1 MSKESY
7 KKFLK
12 SVTLPHAKLGTIRKE
27 SDEATN
33 LYNKYR
39 NYLPMIYQ
47 GPTNRT
53 ERYTIY
59 DGMQQDPII
68 NWSLDILTDF
78 ITQSDNDLPFHIKYS
93 DNEDLP
99 ESQTSILE
107 QALKN
112 WCDEN
117 EWKKRIYN
125 TVRDILVYGD
135 VVFIRDPETFEL
147 QKVNI
152 YDVLGVVAD
161 ELKNPTHYIIRNV
174 ELNVPLKVATQSKD
188 DVTTQNMLNTLNTNF
203 SAGSYLQGSK
213 NLSNDPTNDQ
223 TTLPVD
229 AKHIMH
235 ISLNVDNMFLYPFGL
250 STLEKVYKVY
260 IQKMLLQDCV
270 LLYRIKNAT
279 EKLVF
284 NIPVGNIPK
293 YKRKQYMEKIRNE
306 MYQRRMP
313 SKDSDGV
320 FNTID
325 VAYNSIPLCEDF
337 YLPVDGDGIQ
347 PKIEKLQ
354 GGQCLSL
361 DTKIKLLDGRDLT
374 LSEIINEYNNGKKL
388 WVYSCNPETGEIAPG
403 EITWAGVT
411 RKNTEVM
418 KLTLD
423 NGEEIICT
431 PDHKFPTLDKG
442 TLHANEIN
450 VGQSLIPL
458 YIRDKELKN
467 NYGTKYQ
474 QFFDPYHKEWL
485 FTHRVVAK
493 YTNEEFIYDRNNNIG
508 RKVIHHKDFNRFNN
522 NLDNLVW
529 MDAKDHWMYHS
540 LLSKGNTEILKEWR
554 KNVSDELLREIYL
567 KQGESLRK
575 YYNSLNGIEKENHIK
590 KCKNN
595 FMKGTLKVQNL
606 IKNDKEWYNM
616 RYHDWSNRLL
626 EKFTEERGNK
636 ISQGL
641 KENWSKNHNILYEK
655 IYKNQK
661 VKYSKKLLN
670 ILINIVKEANNKT
683 IGNIVTLCID
693 SISFMDEYK
702 YCNKDTKSPNFNVN
716 NITKNVLRKI
726 IKNHNYKNWKDF
738 INKISNYNH
747 KVVKIEYLP
756 YKIDTGT
763 ITVDGLEL
771 IHGYHT
777 FALSSGVFTFNSLG
791 EIKDLTLWENDLIRG
806 MQVPASWVPNGVN
819 GDENSRN
826 VSTNLANTY
835 VQELRFYNYCKRLQN
850 IMIKPFDEEF
860 KKYLSD
866 KGFLTGNTSFD
877 LVFNDPTSIVDL
889 TKAEIEAN
897 NLNTFSTAA
906 GLPYI
911 SKQFALKKYLKLTE
925 DEFNENKRLLI
936 LEQQDRFKSMDVKLP
951 TEDSLQIPGL
961 RSVDIDDIPMSY
973 TEQLQ
978 GMNDMSGGMGGMP
991 MGGDMSGGEMGGDM
1005 SGGMGAMGGADM
1017 SGGMGG
1023 ADMGAVGMTGG
1034 EM

>member
-59 DGMQQDPII
+59 DGMQQDPTI

-78 ITQSDNDLPFHIKYS
+78 ITQSDDDLPFHIKYS

-135 VVFIRDPETFEL
+135 VVFVRDPETFEL

-347 PKIEKLQ
+347 PKIEKLAA
-354 GGQCLSL
+354 GQ
-361 DTKIKLLDGRDLT
+361 
-374 LSEIINEYNNGKKL
+374 N
-388 WVYSCNPETGEIAPG
+388 
-403 EITWAGVT
+403 
-411 RKNTEVM
+411 
-418 KLTLD
+418 
-423 NGEEIICT
+423 
-431 PDHKFPTLDKG
+431 
-442 TLHANEIN
+442 
-450 VGQSLIPL
+450 
-458 YIRDKELKN
+458 
-467 NYGTKYQ
+467 
-474 QFFDPYHKEWL
+474 
-485 FTHRVVAK
+485 
-493 YTNEEFIYDRNNNIG
+493 
-508 RKVIHHKDFNRFNN
+508 
-522 NLDNLVW
+522 
-529 MDAKDHWMYHS
+529 
-540 LLSKGNTEILKEWR
+540 
-554 KNVSDELLREIYL
+554 
-567 KQGESLRK
+567 
-575 YYNSLNGIEKENHIK
+575 
-590 KCKNN
+590 
-595 FMKGTLKVQNL
+595 
-606 IKNDKEWYNM
+606 
-616 RYHDWSNRLL
+616 
-626 EKFTEERGNK
+626 
-636 ISQGL
+636 
-641 KENWSKNHNILYEK
+641 
-655 IYKNQK
+655 
-661 VKYSKKLLN
+661 
-670 ILINIVKEANNKT
+670 
-683 IGNIVTLCID
+683 
-693 SISFMDEYK
+693 
-702 YCNKDTKSPNFNVN
+702 
-716 NITKNVLRKI
+716 
-726 IKNHNYKNWKDF
+726 
-738 INKISNYNH
+738 
-747 KVVKIEYLP
+747 
-756 YKIDTGT
+756 
-763 ITVDGLEL
+763 
-771 IHGYHT
+771 
-777 FALSSGVFTFNSLG
+777 LG

-877 LVFNDPTSIVDL
+877 LAFNDPTSIVDL

-978 GMNDMSGGMGGMP
+978 GMNDMTGGMGGMP

-1005 SGGMGAMGGADM
+1005 SGGMDAMGGADM

-1023 ADMGAVGMTGG
+1023 ADMGAGGMTGG

>member
-59 DGMQQDPII
+59 DGMQQDPTI

-78 ITQSDNDLPFHIKYS
+78 ITQSDDDLPFHIKYS

-347 PKIEKLQ
+347 PKIEKLAA
-354 GGQCLSL
+354 GQ
-361 DTKIKLLDGRDLT
+361 
-374 LSEIINEYNNGKKL
+374 N
-388 WVYSCNPETGEIAPG
+388 
-403 EITWAGVT
+403 
-411 RKNTEVM
+411 
-418 KLTLD
+418 
-423 NGEEIICT
+423 
-431 PDHKFPTLDKG
+431 
-442 TLHANEIN
+442 
-450 VGQSLIPL
+450 
-458 YIRDKELKN
+458 
-467 NYGTKYQ
+467 
-474 QFFDPYHKEWL
+474 
-485 FTHRVVAK
+485 
-493 YTNEEFIYDRNNNIG
+493 
-508 RKVIHHKDFNRFNN
+508 
-522 NLDNLVW
+522 
-529 MDAKDHWMYHS
+529 
-540 LLSKGNTEILKEWR
+540 
-554 KNVSDELLREIYL
+554 
-567 KQGESLRK
+567 
-575 YYNSLNGIEKENHIK
+575 
-590 KCKNN
+590 
-595 FMKGTLKVQNL
+595 
-606 IKNDKEWYNM
+606 
-616 RYHDWSNRLL
+616 
-626 EKFTEERGNK
+626 
-636 ISQGL
+636 
-641 KENWSKNHNILYEK
+641 
-655 IYKNQK
+655 
-661 VKYSKKLLN
+661 
-670 ILINIVKEANNKT
+670 
-683 IGNIVTLCID
+683 
-693 SISFMDEYK
+693 
-702 YCNKDTKSPNFNVN
+702 
-716 NITKNVLRKI
+716 
-726 IKNHNYKNWKDF
+726 
-738 INKISNYNH
+738 
-747 KVVKIEYLP
+747 
-756 YKIDTGT
+756 
-763 ITVDGLEL
+763 
-771 IHGYHT
+771 
-777 FALSSGVFTFNSLG
+777 LG

-877 LVFNDPTSIVDL
+877 LAFNDPTSIVDL

-978 GMNDMSGGMGGMP
+978 GMNDMTGGMGGMP

-1017 SGGMGG
+1017 SGAMGG
-1023 ADMGAVGMTGG
+1023 ADMGAGGMTGG

>member
-33 LYNKYR
+33 LYNKYK

-59 DGMQQDPII
+59 DGMQQDPTIA
-68 NWSLDILTDF
+68 WSLDILTDF
-78 ITQSDNDLPFHIKYS
+78 ITQSDDDLPFHIKYS
-93 DNEDLP
+93 DNEELP
-99 ESQTSILE
+99 ETQTSVLE

-112 WCDEN
+112 WCDDN

-135 VVFIRDPETFEL
+135 AVFIRDPETFEL

-174 ELNVPLKVATQSKD
+174 ELNVPMKVASQSKD
-188 DVTTQNMLNTLNTNF
+188 DVSTQNMLNTINTNF

-325 VAYNSIPLCEDF
+325 VAYNSIPMCEDF
-337 YLPVDGDGIQ
+337 YLPVDGDGTQ

-354 GGQCLSL
+354 AGQ
-361 DTKIKLLDGRDLT
+361 
-374 LSEIINEYNNGKKL
+374 N
-388 WVYSCNPETGEIAPG
+388 
-403 EITWAGVT
+403 
-411 RKNTEVM
+411 
-418 KLTLD
+418 
-423 NGEEIICT
+423 
-431 PDHKFPTLDKG
+431 
-442 TLHANEIN
+442 
-450 VGQSLIPL
+450 
-458 YIRDKELKN
+458 
-467 NYGTKYQ
+467 
-474 QFFDPYHKEWL
+474 
-485 FTHRVVAK
+485 
-493 YTNEEFIYDRNNNIG
+493 
-508 RKVIHHKDFNRFNN
+508 
-522 NLDNLVW
+522 
-529 MDAKDHWMYHS
+529 
-540 LLSKGNTEILKEWR
+540 
-554 KNVSDELLREIYL
+554 
-567 KQGESLRK
+567 
-575 YYNSLNGIEKENHIK
+575 
-590 KCKNN
+590 
-595 FMKGTLKVQNL
+595 
-606 IKNDKEWYNM
+606 
-616 RYHDWSNRLL
+616 
-626 EKFTEERGNK
+626 
-636 ISQGL
+636 
-641 KENWSKNHNILYEK
+641 
-655 IYKNQK
+655 
-661 VKYSKKLLN
+661 
-670 ILINIVKEANNKT
+670 
-683 IGNIVTLCID
+683 
-693 SISFMDEYK
+693 
-702 YCNKDTKSPNFNVN
+702 
-716 NITKNVLRKI
+716 
-726 IKNHNYKNWKDF
+726 
-738 INKISNYNH
+738 
-747 KVVKIEYLP
+747 
-756 YKIDTGT
+756 
-763 ITVDGLEL
+763 
-771 IHGYHT
+771 
-777 FALSSGVFTFNSLG
+777 LG

-819 GDENSRN
+819 GDDNSRTILTPSNIAN
-826 VSTNLANTY
+826 VY

-866 KGFLTGNTSFD
+866 KGFLTGNTSFE
-877 LVFNDPTSIVDL
+877 LSFNDPVSIIEL
-889 TKAEIEAN
+889 TKSEIEKS
-897 NLNTFSTAA
+897 NLDIFNTAA
-906 GLPYI
+906 SSPYI
-911 SKQFALKKYLKLTE
+911 SKQFALKKYLKLSE

-951 TEDSLQIPGL
+951 TEDSMQIPGL

-991 MGGDMSGGEMGGDM
+991 MGGDM
-1005 SGGMGAMGGADM
+1005 AGADM
-1017 SGGMGG
+1017 SGGMGADLGG
-1023 ADMGAVGMTGG
+1023 ADMGAPGGMGTDMGASGGMTGG

>member
-27 SDEATN
+27 SDESYN
-33 LYNKYR
+33 LYNKYK

-59 DGMQQDPII
+59 DGMQQDPTI
-68 NWSLDILTDF
+68 NWSLDIIADF
-78 ITQSDNDLPFHIKYS
+78 ITQSDDDLPFHIKYS

-117 EWKKRIYN
+117 EWQKRIYN

-188 DVTTQNMLNTLNTNF
+188 DVTTQNMLNTINTNF
-203 SAGSYLQGSK
+203 SAGSYLQGSR
-213 NLSNDPTNDQ
+213 NLSNDPTNEQ

-347 PKIEKLQ
+347 PKIEKLAA
-354 GGQCLSL
+354 GQ
-361 DTKIKLLDGRDLT
+361 
-374 LSEIINEYNNGKKL
+374 N
-388 WVYSCNPETGEIAPG
+388 
-403 EITWAGVT
+403 
-411 RKNTEVM
+411 
-418 KLTLD
+418 
-423 NGEEIICT
+423 
-431 PDHKFPTLDKG
+431 
-442 TLHANEIN
+442 
-450 VGQSLIPL
+450 
-458 YIRDKELKN
+458 
-467 NYGTKYQ
+467 
-474 QFFDPYHKEWL
+474 
-485 FTHRVVAK
+485 
-493 YTNEEFIYDRNNNIG
+493 
-508 RKVIHHKDFNRFNN
+508 
-522 NLDNLVW
+522 
-529 MDAKDHWMYHS
+529 
-540 LLSKGNTEILKEWR
+540 
-554 KNVSDELLREIYL
+554 
-567 KQGESLRK
+567 
-575 YYNSLNGIEKENHIK
+575 
-590 KCKNN
+590 
-595 FMKGTLKVQNL
+595 
-606 IKNDKEWYNM
+606 
-616 RYHDWSNRLL
+616 
-626 EKFTEERGNK
+626 
-636 ISQGL
+636 
-641 KENWSKNHNILYEK
+641 
-655 IYKNQK
+655 
-661 VKYSKKLLN
+661 
-670 ILINIVKEANNKT
+670 
-683 IGNIVTLCID
+683 
-693 SISFMDEYK
+693 
-702 YCNKDTKSPNFNVN
+702 
-716 NITKNVLRKI
+716 
-726 IKNHNYKNWKDF
+726 
-738 INKISNYNH
+738 
-747 KVVKIEYLP
+747 
-756 YKIDTGT
+756 
-763 ITVDGLEL
+763 
-771 IHGYHT
+771 
-777 FALSSGVFTFNSLG
+777 LG

-806 MQVPASWVPNGVN
+806 MEVPQCWVPYGTS
-819 GDENSRN
+819 DDSSSRN
-826 VSTNLANTY
+826 VPTNLANTY

-860 KKYLSD
+860 KRYLSD

-877 LVFNDPTSIVDL
+877 LAFNDPTSIVEL
-889 TKAEIEAN
+889 TKAEIESN

-925 DEFNENKRLLI
+925 DELNENKRLLI
-936 LEQQDRFKSMDVKLP
+936 LEQQERFKSMDVKLP

-978 GMNDMSGGMGGMP
+978 GMNDMTGGMNGMP
-991 MGGDMSGGEMGGDM
+991 MGGDMSGAEMGGDM
-1005 SGGMGAMGGADM
+1005 SDGMGAMGGADM

-1023 ADMGAVGMTGG
+1023 AEMGAAGGMTGG

>member
-33 LYNKYR
+33 LYNKYK

-59 DGMQQDPII
+59 DGMQQDPTIA
-68 NWSLDILTDF
+68 WSLDIITDF
-78 ITQSDNDLPFHIKYS
+78 ITQTDKDLPFYIKYS
-93 DNEDLP
+93 DDENLP

-112 WCDEN
+112 WCDDN

-161 ELKNPTHYIIRNV
+161 ELKNPTHYIIKNV
-174 ELNVPLKVATQSKD
+174 ELNVPMKVASQSKD
-188 DVTTQNMLNTLNTNF
+188 DVSTQNMLNTINTNF

-229 AKHIMH
+229 AKNIMH

-250 STLEKVYKVY
+250 STLEKIYKVY

-325 VAYNSIPLCEDF
+325 VAYNSIPMCEDF
-337 YLPVDGDGIQ
+337 YLPVDGDGTQ
-347 PKIEKLQ
+347 PKIEKLAA
-354 GGQCLSL
+354 GQ
-361 DTKIKLLDGRDLT
+361 
-374 LSEIINEYNNGKKL
+374 N
-388 WVYSCNPETGEIAPG
+388 
-403 EITWAGVT
+403 
-411 RKNTEVM
+411 
-418 KLTLD
+418 
-423 NGEEIICT
+423 
-431 PDHKFPTLDKG
+431 
-442 TLHANEIN
+442 
-450 VGQSLIPL
+450 
-458 YIRDKELKN
+458 
-467 NYGTKYQ
+467 
-474 QFFDPYHKEWL
+474 
-485 FTHRVVAK
+485 
-493 YTNEEFIYDRNNNIG
+493 
-508 RKVIHHKDFNRFNN
+508 
-522 NLDNLVW
+522 
-529 MDAKDHWMYHS
+529 
-540 LLSKGNTEILKEWR
+540 
-554 KNVSDELLREIYL
+554 
-567 KQGESLRK
+567 
-575 YYNSLNGIEKENHIK
+575 
-590 KCKNN
+590 
-595 FMKGTLKVQNL
+595 
-606 IKNDKEWYNM
+606 
-616 RYHDWSNRLL
+616 
-626 EKFTEERGNK
+626 
-636 ISQGL
+636 
-641 KENWSKNHNILYEK
+641 
-655 IYKNQK
+655 
-661 VKYSKKLLN
+661 
-670 ILINIVKEANNKT
+670 
-683 IGNIVTLCID
+683 
-693 SISFMDEYK
+693 
-702 YCNKDTKSPNFNVN
+702 
-716 NITKNVLRKI
+716 
-726 IKNHNYKNWKDF
+726 
-738 INKISNYNH
+738 
-747 KVVKIEYLP
+747 
-756 YKIDTGT
+756 
-763 ITVDGLEL
+763 
-771 IHGYHT
+771 
-777 FALSSGVFTFNSLG
+777 LG

-806 MQVPASWVPNGVN
+806 MQVPASWIPNGVN

-860 KKYLSD
+860 KRYLSD
-866 KGFLTGNTSFD
+866 KGFLTSNTSFE
-877 LVFNDPTSIVDL
+877 LSFNDPTSIIEL
-889 TKAEIEAN
+889 TKTEIENN
-897 NLNTFSTAA
+897 NLQTFNSAISS
-906 GLPYI
+906 PYI

-925 DEFNENKRLLI
+925 DEINENKRLLI

-951 TEDSLQIPGL
+951 TEDTMQIPGL

-991 MGGDMSGGEMGGDM
+991 MGGDMSGADMGA
-1005 SGGMGAMGGADM
+1005 SGGMGAD
-1017 SGGMGG
+1017 MGG
-1023 ADMGAVGMTGG
+1023 ADMGASGGMGADMGASGGMTGG

>member
-33 LYNKYR
+33 LYNKYK

-59 DGMQQDPII
+59 DGMQQDPTIA
-68 NWSLDILTDF
+68 WSLDILTDF
-78 ITQSDNDLPFHIKYS
+78 ITQSDDDLPFHIKYS
-93 DNEDLP
+93 DNEELP
-99 ESQTSILE
+99 ETQTSVLE

-112 WCDEN
+112 WCDDN

-135 VVFIRDPETFEL
+135 AVFIRDPETFEL

-174 ELNVPLKVATQSKD
+174 ELNVPMKVASQSKD
-188 DVTTQNMLNTLNTNF
+188 DVSTQNMLNTINTNF

-229 AKHIMH
+229 AKYIMH

-325 VAYNSIPLCEDF
+325 VAYNSIPMCEDF
-337 YLPVDGDGIQ
+337 YLPVDGDGTQ

-354 GGQCLSL
+354 AGQ
-361 DTKIKLLDGRDLT
+361 
-374 LSEIINEYNNGKKL
+374 N
-388 WVYSCNPETGEIAPG
+388 
-403 EITWAGVT
+403 
-411 RKNTEVM
+411 
-418 KLTLD
+418 
-423 NGEEIICT
+423 
-431 PDHKFPTLDKG
+431 
-442 TLHANEIN
+442 
-450 VGQSLIPL
+450 
-458 YIRDKELKN
+458 
-467 NYGTKYQ
+467 
-474 QFFDPYHKEWL
+474 
-485 FTHRVVAK
+485 
-493 YTNEEFIYDRNNNIG
+493 
-508 RKVIHHKDFNRFNN
+508 
-522 NLDNLVW
+522 
-529 MDAKDHWMYHS
+529 
-540 LLSKGNTEILKEWR
+540 
-554 KNVSDELLREIYL
+554 
-567 KQGESLRK
+567 
-575 YYNSLNGIEKENHIK
+575 
-590 KCKNN
+590 
-595 FMKGTLKVQNL
+595 
-606 IKNDKEWYNM
+606 
-616 RYHDWSNRLL
+616 
-626 EKFTEERGNK
+626 
-636 ISQGL
+636 
-641 KENWSKNHNILYEK
+641 
-655 IYKNQK
+655 
-661 VKYSKKLLN
+661 
-670 ILINIVKEANNKT
+670 
-683 IGNIVTLCID
+683 
-693 SISFMDEYK
+693 
-702 YCNKDTKSPNFNVN
+702 
-716 NITKNVLRKI
+716 
-726 IKNHNYKNWKDF
+726 
-738 INKISNYNH
+738 
-747 KVVKIEYLP
+747 
-756 YKIDTGT
+756 
-763 ITVDGLEL
+763 
-771 IHGYHT
+771 
-777 FALSSGVFTFNSLG
+777 LG

-819 GDENSRN
+819 GDDNSRTILTPSNIAN
-826 VSTNLANTY
+826 VY

-866 KGFLTGNTSFD
+866 KGFLTGNTSFE
-877 LVFNDPTSIVDL
+877 LSFNDPVSIIEL
-889 TKAEIEAN
+889 TKSEIEKS
-897 NLNTFSTAA
+897 NLDIFNTAA
-906 GLPYI
+906 SSPYI
-911 SKQFALKKYLKLTE
+911 SKQFALKKYLKLSE

-951 TEDSLQIPGL
+951 TEDSMQIPGL

-991 MGGDMSGGEMGGDM
+991 MGGDM
-1005 SGGMGAMGGADM
+1005 AGADM
-1017 SGGMGG
+1017 SGGMGADLGGTDMGASGGMG
-1023 ADMGAVGMTGG
+1023 ADMGASGGMTGG

>member
-27 SDEATN
+27 SDESYN
-33 LYNKYR
+33 LYNKYK

-59 DGMQQDPII
+59 DGMQQDPTI
-68 NWSLDILTDF
+68 NWSLDIIADF
-78 ITQSDNDLPFHIKYS
+78 ITQSDDDLPFHIKYS

-117 EWKKRIYN
+117 EWQKRIYN

-188 DVTTQNMLNTLNTNF
+188 DVTTQNMLNTINTNF
-203 SAGSYLQGSK
+203 SAGSYLQGSR

-347 PKIEKLQ
+347 PKIEKLAA
-354 GGQCLSL
+354 GQ
-361 DTKIKLLDGRDLT
+361 
-374 LSEIINEYNNGKKL
+374 N
-388 WVYSCNPETGEIAPG
+388 
-403 EITWAGVT
+403 
-411 RKNTEVM
+411 
-418 KLTLD
+418 
-423 NGEEIICT
+423 
-431 PDHKFPTLDKG
+431 
-442 TLHANEIN
+442 
-450 VGQSLIPL
+450 
-458 YIRDKELKN
+458 
-467 NYGTKYQ
+467 
-474 QFFDPYHKEWL
+474 
-485 FTHRVVAK
+485 
-493 YTNEEFIYDRNNNIG
+493 
-508 RKVIHHKDFNRFNN
+508 
-522 NLDNLVW
+522 
-529 MDAKDHWMYHS
+529 
-540 LLSKGNTEILKEWR
+540 
-554 KNVSDELLREIYL
+554 
-567 KQGESLRK
+567 
-575 YYNSLNGIEKENHIK
+575 
-590 KCKNN
+590 
-595 FMKGTLKVQNL
+595 
-606 IKNDKEWYNM
+606 
-616 RYHDWSNRLL
+616 
-626 EKFTEERGNK
+626 
-636 ISQGL
+636 
-641 KENWSKNHNILYEK
+641 
-655 IYKNQK
+655 
-661 VKYSKKLLN
+661 
-670 ILINIVKEANNKT
+670 
-683 IGNIVTLCID
+683 
-693 SISFMDEYK
+693 
-702 YCNKDTKSPNFNVN
+702 
-716 NITKNVLRKI
+716 
-726 IKNHNYKNWKDF
+726 
-738 INKISNYNH
+738 
-747 KVVKIEYLP
+747 
-756 YKIDTGT
+756 
-763 ITVDGLEL
+763 
-771 IHGYHT
+771 
-777 FALSSGVFTFNSLG
+777 LG

-806 MQVPASWVPNGVN
+806 MEVPQCWVPYGTS
-819 GDENSRN
+819 DDSSSRN
-826 VSTNLANTY
+826 VPTNLANTY

-860 KKYLSD
+860 KRYLSD
-866 KGFLTGNTSFD
+866 KGFLTGNASFD
-877 LVFNDPTSIVDL
+877 LAFNDPTSIVEL
-889 TKAEIEAN
+889 TKAEIESN

-925 DEFNENKRLLI
+925 DELNENKKLLI
-936 LEQQDRFKSMDVKLP
+936 LEQQERFKSMDVKLP

-978 GMNDMSGGMGGMP
+978 GMNDMTGGMNGMP
-991 MGGDMSGGEMGGDM
+991 MGGDMSGAEMGGDM
-1005 SGGMGAMGGADM
+1005 SGGMDAMGGADM

-1023 ADMGAVGMTGG
+1023 AEMGAAGGMTGG

>member
-33 LYNKYR
+33 LYNKYK

-59 DGMQQDPII
+59 DGMQQDPTIA
-68 NWSLDILTDF
+68 WSLDIITDF
-78 ITQSDNDLPFHIKYS
+78 ITQTDKDLPFYIKYS
-93 DNEDLP
+93 DDENLP

-112 WCDEN
+112 WCDDN

-174 ELNVPLKVATQSKD
+174 ELNVPMKVASQSKD
-188 DVTTQNMLNTLNTNF
+188 DVSTQNMLNTINTNF

-229 AKHIMH
+229 AKNIMH

-325 VAYNSIPLCEDF
+325 VAYNSIPMCEDF
-337 YLPVDGDGIQ
+337 YLPVDGDGTQ
-347 PKIEKLQ
+347 PKIEKLAA
-354 GGQCLSL
+354 GQ
-361 DTKIKLLDGRDLT
+361 
-374 LSEIINEYNNGKKL
+374 N
-388 WVYSCNPETGEIAPG
+388 
-403 EITWAGVT
+403 
-411 RKNTEVM
+411 
-418 KLTLD
+418 
-423 NGEEIICT
+423 
-431 PDHKFPTLDKG
+431 
-442 TLHANEIN
+442 
-450 VGQSLIPL
+450 
-458 YIRDKELKN
+458 
-467 NYGTKYQ
+467 
-474 QFFDPYHKEWL
+474 
-485 FTHRVVAK
+485 
-493 YTNEEFIYDRNNNIG
+493 
-508 RKVIHHKDFNRFNN
+508 
-522 NLDNLVW
+522 
-529 MDAKDHWMYHS
+529 
-540 LLSKGNTEILKEWR
+540 
-554 KNVSDELLREIYL
+554 
-567 KQGESLRK
+567 
-575 YYNSLNGIEKENHIK
+575 
-590 KCKNN
+590 
-595 FMKGTLKVQNL
+595 
-606 IKNDKEWYNM
+606 
-616 RYHDWSNRLL
+616 
-626 EKFTEERGNK
+626 
-636 ISQGL
+636 
-641 KENWSKNHNILYEK
+641 
-655 IYKNQK
+655 
-661 VKYSKKLLN
+661 
-670 ILINIVKEANNKT
+670 
-683 IGNIVTLCID
+683 
-693 SISFMDEYK
+693 
-702 YCNKDTKSPNFNVN
+702 
-716 NITKNVLRKI
+716 
-726 IKNHNYKNWKDF
+726 
-738 INKISNYNH
+738 
-747 KVVKIEYLP
+747 
-756 YKIDTGT
+756 
-763 ITVDGLEL
+763 
-771 IHGYHT
+771 
-777 FALSSGVFTFNSLG
+777 LG

-806 MQVPASWVPNGVN
+806 MQVPASWIPNGVN

-860 KKYLSD
+860 KRYLSD
-866 KGFLTGNTSFD
+866 KGFLTSNTSFE
-877 LVFNDPTSIVDL
+877 LSFNDPTSIIEL
-889 TKAEIEAN
+889 TKTEIEN
-897 NLNTFSTAA
+897 NNQTFNSAISS
-906 GLPYI
+906 PYI

-925 DEFNENKRLLI
+925 DEINENKRLLI

-951 TEDSLQIPGL
+951 TEDTMQIPGL

-991 MGGDMSGGEMGGDM
+991 MGGDMAGADM
-1005 SGGMGAMGGADM
+1005 AGGMGADL
-1017 SGGMGG
+1017 GG
-1023 ADMGAVGMTGG
+1023 ADMGASGGMGADMGASGGMTGG

>member
-33 LYNKYR
+33 LYNKYK

-59 DGMQQDPII
+59 DGMQQDPTI
-68 NWSLDILTDF
+68 NWSLDIITDF
-78 ITQSDNDLPFHIKYS
+78 ITQTDKDLPFSIKYS
-93 DNEDLP
+93 DNENLP

-112 WCDEN
+112 WCNDN

-125 TVRDILVYGD
+125 TVRDVLVYGD

-174 ELNVPLKVATQSKD
+174 ELNVPMKVASQSKD
-188 DVTTQNMLNTLNTNF
+188 DVSTQNMLNTINTNF

-229 AKHIMH
+229 AKNIMH

-325 VAYNSIPLCEDF
+325 VAYNSIPMCEDF
-337 YLPVDGDGIQ
+337 YLPVDGDGTQ
-347 PKIEKLQ
+347 PKIEKLAA
-354 GGQCLSL
+354 GQ
-361 DTKIKLLDGRDLT
+361 
-374 LSEIINEYNNGKKL
+374 N
-388 WVYSCNPETGEIAPG
+388 
-403 EITWAGVT
+403 
-411 RKNTEVM
+411 
-418 KLTLD
+418 
-423 NGEEIICT
+423 
-431 PDHKFPTLDKG
+431 
-442 TLHANEIN
+442 
-450 VGQSLIPL
+450 
-458 YIRDKELKN
+458 
-467 NYGTKYQ
+467 
-474 QFFDPYHKEWL
+474 
-485 FTHRVVAK
+485 
-493 YTNEEFIYDRNNNIG
+493 
-508 RKVIHHKDFNRFNN
+508 
-522 NLDNLVW
+522 
-529 MDAKDHWMYHS
+529 
-540 LLSKGNTEILKEWR
+540 
-554 KNVSDELLREIYL
+554 
-567 KQGESLRK
+567 
-575 YYNSLNGIEKENHIK
+575 
-590 KCKNN
+590 
-595 FMKGTLKVQNL
+595 
-606 IKNDKEWYNM
+606 
-616 RYHDWSNRLL
+616 
-626 EKFTEERGNK
+626 
-636 ISQGL
+636 
-641 KENWSKNHNILYEK
+641 
-655 IYKNQK
+655 
-661 VKYSKKLLN
+661 
-670 ILINIVKEANNKT
+670 
-683 IGNIVTLCID
+683 
-693 SISFMDEYK
+693 
-702 YCNKDTKSPNFNVN
+702 
-716 NITKNVLRKI
+716 
-726 IKNHNYKNWKDF
+726 
-738 INKISNYNH
+738 
-747 KVVKIEYLP
+747 
-756 YKIDTGT
+756 
-763 ITVDGLEL
+763 
-771 IHGYHT
+771 
-777 FALSSGVFTFNSLG
+777 LG

-806 MQVPASWVPNGVN
+806 MQVPASWIPNGVN

-866 KGFLTGNTSFD
+866 KGFLTSNTSFE
-877 LVFNDPTSIVDL
+877 LSFNDPTSIIEL
-889 TKAEIEAN
+889 TKTEIENN
-897 NLNTFSTAA
+897 NLQTFNSAISS
-906 GLPYI
+906 PYI

-925 DEFNENKRLLI
+925 DEINENKRLLI
-936 LEQQDRFKSMDVKLP
+936 LEQQDRFKNMDVKLP
-951 TEDSLQIPGL
+951 TEDSMQIPGL
-961 RSVDIDDIPMSY
+961 RSVDIDDVPMSY

-978 GMNDMSGGMGGMP
+978 NMNDMSGGMGGMP
-991 MGGDMSGGEMGGDM
+991 MGGDM
-1005 SGGMGAMGGADM
+1005 AGADM
-1017 SGGMGG
+1017 SGGMGADLGG
-1023 ADMGAVGMTGG
+1023 ADMGASGGMGADMGASGGMTGG

>member
-1 MSKESY
+1 MSNGAY

-12 SVTLPHAKLGTIRKE
+12 SVTLPHAKLGTVRKE

-59 DGMQQDPII
+59 DGMQQDPTI
-68 NWSLDILTDF
+68 NWSLDIITDF
-78 ITQSDNDLPFHIKYS
+78 ITQTDTDLPFHIKYS

-112 WCDEN
+112 WCNEN

-188 DVTTQNMLNTLNTNF
+188 DVTTQNMLNTINTNF

-229 AKHIMH
+229 AKYIMH

-347 PKIEKLQ
+347 PKIEKLA
-354 GGQCLSL
+354 GGQ
-361 DTKIKLLDGRDLT
+361 
-374 LSEIINEYNNGKKL
+374 N
-388 WVYSCNPETGEIAPG
+388 
-403 EITWAGVT
+403 
-411 RKNTEVM
+411 
-418 KLTLD
+418 
-423 NGEEIICT
+423 
-431 PDHKFPTLDKG
+431 
-442 TLHANEIN
+442 
-450 VGQSLIPL
+450 
-458 YIRDKELKN
+458 
-467 NYGTKYQ
+467 
-474 QFFDPYHKEWL
+474 
-485 FTHRVVAK
+485 
-493 YTNEEFIYDRNNNIG
+493 
-508 RKVIHHKDFNRFNN
+508 
-522 NLDNLVW
+522 
-529 MDAKDHWMYHS
+529 
-540 LLSKGNTEILKEWR
+540 
-554 KNVSDELLREIYL
+554 
-567 KQGESLRK
+567 
-575 YYNSLNGIEKENHIK
+575 
-590 KCKNN
+590 
-595 FMKGTLKVQNL
+595 
-606 IKNDKEWYNM
+606 
-616 RYHDWSNRLL
+616 
-626 EKFTEERGNK
+626 
-636 ISQGL
+636 
-641 KENWSKNHNILYEK
+641 
-655 IYKNQK
+655 
-661 VKYSKKLLN
+661 
-670 ILINIVKEANNKT
+670 
-683 IGNIVTLCID
+683 
-693 SISFMDEYK
+693 
-702 YCNKDTKSPNFNVN
+702 
-716 NITKNVLRKI
+716 
-726 IKNHNYKNWKDF
+726 
-738 INKISNYNH
+738 
-747 KVVKIEYLP
+747 
-756 YKIDTGT
+756 
-763 ITVDGLEL
+763 
-771 IHGYHT
+771 
-777 FALSSGVFTFNSLG
+777 LG
-791 EIKDLTLWENDLIRG
+791 EINDLNLWENDLIRG
-806 MQVPASWVPNGVN
+806 MEVPASWVPNGN
-819 GDENSRN
+819 QKDSDSRT
-826 VSTNLANTY
+826 VQTNLANTY

-860 KKYLSD
+860 KRYLSD
-866 KGFLTGNTSFD
+866 KGFLTSNTSFD
-877 LVFNDPTSIVDL
+877 LAFNDPTSIIEL
-889 TKAEIEAN
+889 TKAEIESN
-897 NLNTFSTAA
+897 NLNTFNTAA
-906 GLPYI
+906 GSPYI

-925 DEFNENKRLLI
+925 DEINENKRLLI
-936 LEQQDRFKSMDVKLP
+936 LEQQDKFKSMDIKLP
-951 TEDSLQIPGL
+951 AEDSLQIPGL

-978 GMNDMSGGMGGMP
+978 GMNDMAGGMGGMP

-1005 SGGMGAMGGADM
+1005 SGGMGGMGGADM

-1023 ADMGAVGMTGG
+1023 ADMGAGGMTGG

>member
-59 DGMQQDPII
+59 DGMQQDPTI

-78 ITQSDNDLPFHIKYS
+78 ITQSDDDLPFHIKYS

-135 VVFIRDPETFEL
+135 VVFVRDPETFEL

-223 TTLPVD
+223 TTLLVD

-347 PKIEKLQ
+347 PKIEKLAA
-354 GGQCLSL
+354 GQ
-361 DTKIKLLDGRDLT
+361 
-374 LSEIINEYNNGKKL
+374 N
-388 WVYSCNPETGEIAPG
+388 
-403 EITWAGVT
+403 
-411 RKNTEVM
+411 
-418 KLTLD
+418 
-423 NGEEIICT
+423 
-431 PDHKFPTLDKG
+431 
-442 TLHANEIN
+442 
-450 VGQSLIPL
+450 
-458 YIRDKELKN
+458 
-467 NYGTKYQ
+467 
-474 QFFDPYHKEWL
+474 
-485 FTHRVVAK
+485 
-493 YTNEEFIYDRNNNIG
+493 
-508 RKVIHHKDFNRFNN
+508 
-522 NLDNLVW
+522 
-529 MDAKDHWMYHS
+529 
-540 LLSKGNTEILKEWR
+540 
-554 KNVSDELLREIYL
+554 
-567 KQGESLRK
+567 
-575 YYNSLNGIEKENHIK
+575 
-590 KCKNN
+590 
-595 FMKGTLKVQNL
+595 
-606 IKNDKEWYNM
+606 
-616 RYHDWSNRLL
+616 
-626 EKFTEERGNK
+626 
-636 ISQGL
+636 
-641 KENWSKNHNILYEK
+641 
-655 IYKNQK
+655 
-661 VKYSKKLLN
+661 
-670 ILINIVKEANNKT
+670 
-683 IGNIVTLCID
+683 
-693 SISFMDEYK
+693 
-702 YCNKDTKSPNFNVN
+702 
-716 NITKNVLRKI
+716 
-726 IKNHNYKNWKDF
+726 
-738 INKISNYNH
+738 
-747 KVVKIEYLP
+747 
-756 YKIDTGT
+756 
-763 ITVDGLEL
+763 
-771 IHGYHT
+771 
-777 FALSSGVFTFNSLG
+777 LG

-877 LVFNDPTSIVDL
+877 LAFNDPTSIIDL

-978 GMNDMSGGMGGMP
+978 GMNDMAGGMGGMP

-1023 ADMGAVGMTGG
+1023 ADMGAGGMTGG

>member
-1 MSKESY
+1 
-7 KKFLK
+7 
-12 SVTLPHAKLGTIRKE
+12 
-27 SDEATN
+27 
-33 LYNKYR
+33 
-39 NYLPMIYQ
+39 
-47 GPTNRT
+47 
-53 ERYTIY
+53 
-59 DGMQQDPII
+59 
-68 NWSLDILTDF
+68 
-78 ITQSDNDLPFHIKYS
+78 
-93 DNEDLP
+93 
-99 ESQTSILE
+99 
-107 QALKN
+107 
-112 WCDEN
+112 
-117 EWKKRIYN
+117 
-125 TVRDILVYGD
+125 
-135 VVFIRDPETFEL
+135 
-147 QKVNI
+147 
-152 YDVLGVVAD
+152 
-161 ELKNPTHYIIRNV
+161 
-174 ELNVPLKVATQSKD
+174 
-188 DVTTQNMLNTLNTNF
+188 MLNTINTNF

-347 PKIEKLQ
+347 PKIEKLAA
-354 GGQCLSL
+354 GQ
-361 DTKIKLLDGRDLT
+361 
-374 LSEIINEYNNGKKL
+374 N
-388 WVYSCNPETGEIAPG
+388 
-403 EITWAGVT
+403 
-411 RKNTEVM
+411 
-418 KLTLD
+418 
-423 NGEEIICT
+423 
-431 PDHKFPTLDKG
+431 
-442 TLHANEIN
+442 
-450 VGQSLIPL
+450 
-458 YIRDKELKN
+458 
-467 NYGTKYQ
+467 
-474 QFFDPYHKEWL
+474 
-485 FTHRVVAK
+485 
-493 YTNEEFIYDRNNNIG
+493 
-508 RKVIHHKDFNRFNN
+508 
-522 NLDNLVW
+522 
-529 MDAKDHWMYHS
+529 
-540 LLSKGNTEILKEWR
+540 
-554 KNVSDELLREIYL
+554 
-567 KQGESLRK
+567 
-575 YYNSLNGIEKENHIK
+575 
-590 KCKNN
+590 
-595 FMKGTLKVQNL
+595 
-606 IKNDKEWYNM
+606 
-616 RYHDWSNRLL
+616 
-626 EKFTEERGNK
+626 
-636 ISQGL
+636 
-641 KENWSKNHNILYEK
+641 
-655 IYKNQK
+655 
-661 VKYSKKLLN
+661 
-670 ILINIVKEANNKT
+670 
-683 IGNIVTLCID
+683 
-693 SISFMDEYK
+693 
-702 YCNKDTKSPNFNVN
+702 
-716 NITKNVLRKI
+716 
-726 IKNHNYKNWKDF
+726 
-738 INKISNYNH
+738 
-747 KVVKIEYLP
+747 
-756 YKIDTGT
+756 
-763 ITVDGLEL
+763 
-771 IHGYHT
+771 
-777 FALSSGVFTFNSLG
+777 LG

-877 LVFNDPTSIVDL
+877 LAFNDPTSIVDL

-906 GLPYI
+906 TLPYI

-978 GMNDMSGGMGGMP
+978 GMNDMAGGMGGMP
-991 MGGDMSGGEMGGDM
+991 MGGDM

-1023 ADMGAVGMTGG
+1023 ADMGAGGMTGG

>member
-1 MSKESY
+1 MSKGSY

-27 SDEATN
+27 SEEATN
-33 LYNKYR
+33 LYNKYK

-53 ERYTIY
+53 ERYAIY
-59 DGMQQDPII
+59 DGMQQDPTI
-68 NWSLDILTDF
+68 NWSLDIISDF
-78 ITQSDNDLPFHIKYS
+78 ITQSDEDLPFHIEYD

-112 WCDEN
+112 WCENN

-125 TVRDILVYGD
+125 TVRDVLVYGD
-135 VVFIRDPETFEL
+135 AVFIRDPETFEL

-174 ELNVPLKVATQSKD
+174 DLNVPLKVATASKD
-188 DVTTQNMLNTLNTNF
+188 DVTTQNMLNTINTNF

-229 AKHIMH
+229 AKYIMH

-250 STLEKVYKVY
+250 STLEKIYKVY

-347 PKIEKLQ
+347 PKIEKLAA
-354 GGQCLSL
+354 GQ
-361 DTKIKLLDGRDLT
+361 
-374 LSEIINEYNNGKKL
+374 N
-388 WVYSCNPETGEIAPG
+388 
-403 EITWAGVT
+403 
-411 RKNTEVM
+411 
-418 KLTLD
+418 
-423 NGEEIICT
+423 
-431 PDHKFPTLDKG
+431 
-442 TLHANEIN
+442 
-450 VGQSLIPL
+450 
-458 YIRDKELKN
+458 
-467 NYGTKYQ
+467 
-474 QFFDPYHKEWL
+474 
-485 FTHRVVAK
+485 
-493 YTNEEFIYDRNNNIG
+493 
-508 RKVIHHKDFNRFNN
+508 
-522 NLDNLVW
+522 
-529 MDAKDHWMYHS
+529 
-540 LLSKGNTEILKEWR
+540 
-554 KNVSDELLREIYL
+554 
-567 KQGESLRK
+567 
-575 YYNSLNGIEKENHIK
+575 
-590 KCKNN
+590 
-595 FMKGTLKVQNL
+595 
-606 IKNDKEWYNM
+606 
-616 RYHDWSNRLL
+616 
-626 EKFTEERGNK
+626 
-636 ISQGL
+636 
-641 KENWSKNHNILYEK
+641 
-655 IYKNQK
+655 
-661 VKYSKKLLN
+661 
-670 ILINIVKEANNKT
+670 
-683 IGNIVTLCID
+683 
-693 SISFMDEYK
+693 
-702 YCNKDTKSPNFNVN
+702 
-716 NITKNVLRKI
+716 
-726 IKNHNYKNWKDF
+726 
-738 INKISNYNH
+738 
-747 KVVKIEYLP
+747 
-756 YKIDTGT
+756 
-763 ITVDGLEL
+763 
-771 IHGYHT
+771 
-777 FALSSGVFTFNSLG
+777 LG

-806 MQVPASWVPNGVN
+806 MQVPQCWVPYGTS
-819 GDENSRN
+819 DDSNSRN
-826 VSTNLANTY
+826 VPTNLANTY

-850 IMIKPFDEEF
+850 IMIKPFDDEF

-866 KGFLTGNTSFD
+866 KGFLTGNTSFH
-877 LVFNDPTSIVDL
+877 LALNDPSSIIEL
-889 TKAEIEAN
+889 TKAEIETN

-936 LEQQDRFKSMDVKLP
+936 LEQQERFKAMDVKLP
-951 TEDSLQIPGL
+951 AEDSLQIPGL
-961 RSVDIDDIPMSY
+961 RSVNIDDIPMSY
-973 TEQLQ
+973 TEQLTNMNDMSGSMG
-978 GMNDMSGGMGGMP
+978 GMPAGGDMSGGMSGDMSGGMGA
-991 MGGDMSGGEMGGDM
+991 SMGGDM
-1005 SGGMGAMGGADM
+1005 SGGMG
-1017 SGGMGG
+1017 S
-1023 ADMGAVGMTGG
+1023 ADMGAAGGMTGG

>member
-27 SDEATN
+27 SDEAAN
-33 LYNKYR
+33 LYNKYK

-59 DGMQQDPII
+59 DGMQQDPTIA
-68 NWSLDILTDF
+68 WSLDILTDF
-78 ITQSDNDLPFHIKYS
+78 ITQSDDDLPFHIKYS
-93 DNEDLP
+93 DNEELP
-99 ESQTSILE
+99 ETQTSVLE

-112 WCDEN
+112 WCDDN

-135 VVFIRDPETFEL
+135 AVFIRDPETFEL

-174 ELNVPLKVATQSKD
+174 ELNVPMKVASQSKD
-188 DVTTQNMLNTLNTNF
+188 DVSTQNMLNTINTNF

-229 AKHIMH
+229 AKYIMH

-325 VAYNSIPLCEDF
+325 VAYNSIPMCEDF

-347 PKIEKLQ
+347 PKIEKLAA
-354 GGQCLSL
+354 GQ
-361 DTKIKLLDGRDLT
+361 
-374 LSEIINEYNNGKKL
+374 N
-388 WVYSCNPETGEIAPG
+388 
-403 EITWAGVT
+403 
-411 RKNTEVM
+411 
-418 KLTLD
+418 
-423 NGEEIICT
+423 
-431 PDHKFPTLDKG
+431 
-442 TLHANEIN
+442 
-450 VGQSLIPL
+450 
-458 YIRDKELKN
+458 
-467 NYGTKYQ
+467 
-474 QFFDPYHKEWL
+474 
-485 FTHRVVAK
+485 
-493 YTNEEFIYDRNNNIG
+493 
-508 RKVIHHKDFNRFNN
+508 
-522 NLDNLVW
+522 
-529 MDAKDHWMYHS
+529 
-540 LLSKGNTEILKEWR
+540 
-554 KNVSDELLREIYL
+554 
-567 KQGESLRK
+567 
-575 YYNSLNGIEKENHIK
+575 
-590 KCKNN
+590 
-595 FMKGTLKVQNL
+595 
-606 IKNDKEWYNM
+606 
-616 RYHDWSNRLL
+616 
-626 EKFTEERGNK
+626 
-636 ISQGL
+636 
-641 KENWSKNHNILYEK
+641 
-655 IYKNQK
+655 
-661 VKYSKKLLN
+661 
-670 ILINIVKEANNKT
+670 
-683 IGNIVTLCID
+683 
-693 SISFMDEYK
+693 
-702 YCNKDTKSPNFNVN
+702 
-716 NITKNVLRKI
+716 
-726 IKNHNYKNWKDF
+726 
-738 INKISNYNH
+738 
-747 KVVKIEYLP
+747 
-756 YKIDTGT
+756 
-763 ITVDGLEL
+763 
-771 IHGYHT
+771 
-777 FALSSGVFTFNSLG
+777 LG

-819 GDENSRN
+819 GDDNSRTILTPSNIAN
-826 VSTNLANTY
+826 VY

-866 KGFLTGNTSFD
+866 KGFLTGNTSFE
-877 LVFNDPTSIVDL
+877 LSFNDPVSIVEL
-889 TKAEIEAN
+889 TKSEIEKS
-897 NLNTFSTAA
+897 NLDIFNTAA
-906 GLPYI
+906 GSPYI
-911 SKQFALKKYLKLTE
+911 SKQFALKKYLKLSE

-951 TEDSLQIPGL
+951 TEDSMQIPGL

-978 GMNDMSGGMGGMP
+978 NMNDMSGGMSGMP
-991 MGGDMSGGEMGGDM
+991 MGGDM
-1005 SGGMGAMGGADM
+1005 AGADM
-1017 SGGMGG
+1017 SGGMGADLGG
-1023 ADMGAVGMTGG
+1023 ADMGASGGMGADMGASGGMTGG

>member
-47 GPTNRT
+47 GPTNRA

-59 DGMQQDPII
+59 DGMQQDPTI

-78 ITQSDNDLPFHIKYS
+78 ITQSDDDLPFHIKYS

-347 PKIEKLQ
+347 PKIEKLAA
-354 GGQCLSL
+354 GQ
-361 DTKIKLLDGRDLT
+361 
-374 LSEIINEYNNGKKL
+374 N
-388 WVYSCNPETGEIAPG
+388 
-403 EITWAGVT
+403 
-411 RKNTEVM
+411 
-418 KLTLD
+418 
-423 NGEEIICT
+423 
-431 PDHKFPTLDKG
+431 
-442 TLHANEIN
+442 
-450 VGQSLIPL
+450 
-458 YIRDKELKN
+458 
-467 NYGTKYQ
+467 
-474 QFFDPYHKEWL
+474 
-485 FTHRVVAK
+485 
-493 YTNEEFIYDRNNNIG
+493 
-508 RKVIHHKDFNRFNN
+508 
-522 NLDNLVW
+522 
-529 MDAKDHWMYHS
+529 
-540 LLSKGNTEILKEWR
+540 
-554 KNVSDELLREIYL
+554 
-567 KQGESLRK
+567 
-575 YYNSLNGIEKENHIK
+575 
-590 KCKNN
+590 
-595 FMKGTLKVQNL
+595 
-606 IKNDKEWYNM
+606 
-616 RYHDWSNRLL
+616 
-626 EKFTEERGNK
+626 
-636 ISQGL
+636 
-641 KENWSKNHNILYEK
+641 
-655 IYKNQK
+655 
-661 VKYSKKLLN
+661 
-670 ILINIVKEANNKT
+670 
-683 IGNIVTLCID
+683 
-693 SISFMDEYK
+693 
-702 YCNKDTKSPNFNVN
+702 
-716 NITKNVLRKI
+716 
-726 IKNHNYKNWKDF
+726 
-738 INKISNYNH
+738 
-747 KVVKIEYLP
+747 
-756 YKIDTGT
+756 
-763 ITVDGLEL
+763 
-771 IHGYHT
+771 
-777 FALSSGVFTFNSLG
+777 LG

-877 LVFNDPTSIVDL
+877 LAFNDPTSIIDL

-978 GMNDMSGGMGGMP
+978 GMNDMAVGMGGMP

-1005 SGGMGAMGGADM
+1005 SGGMDAMGGADM

-1023 ADMGAVGMTGG
+1023 ADMGAGGMTGG

>member
-33 LYNKYR
+33 LYNKYK

-59 DGMQQDPII
+59 DGMQQDPTIA
-68 NWSLDILTDF
+68 WSLDILTDF
-78 ITQSDNDLPFHIKYS
+78 ITQSDDDLPFHIKYS
-93 DNEDLP
+93 DNEELP
-99 ESQTSILE
+99 ETQTSVLE

-112 WCDEN
+112 WCDDN

-135 VVFIRDPETFEL
+135 AVFIRDPETFEL

-174 ELNVPLKVATQSKD
+174 ELNVPMKVASQSKD
-188 DVTTQNMLNTLNTNF
+188 DVSTQNMLNTINTNF

-229 AKHIMH
+229 AKYIMH

-325 VAYNSIPLCEDF
+325 VAYNSIPMCEDF
-337 YLPVDGDGIQ
+337 YLPVDGDGTQ
-347 PKIEKLQ
+347 PKIEKLAA
-354 GGQCLSL
+354 GQ
-361 DTKIKLLDGRDLT
+361 
-374 LSEIINEYNNGKKL
+374 N
-388 WVYSCNPETGEIAPG
+388 
-403 EITWAGVT
+403 
-411 RKNTEVM
+411 
-418 KLTLD
+418 
-423 NGEEIICT
+423 
-431 PDHKFPTLDKG
+431 
-442 TLHANEIN
+442 
-450 VGQSLIPL
+450 
-458 YIRDKELKN
+458 
-467 NYGTKYQ
+467 
-474 QFFDPYHKEWL
+474 
-485 FTHRVVAK
+485 
-493 YTNEEFIYDRNNNIG
+493 
-508 RKVIHHKDFNRFNN
+508 
-522 NLDNLVW
+522 
-529 MDAKDHWMYHS
+529 
-540 LLSKGNTEILKEWR
+540 
-554 KNVSDELLREIYL
+554 
-567 KQGESLRK
+567 
-575 YYNSLNGIEKENHIK
+575 
-590 KCKNN
+590 
-595 FMKGTLKVQNL
+595 
-606 IKNDKEWYNM
+606 
-616 RYHDWSNRLL
+616 
-626 EKFTEERGNK
+626 
-636 ISQGL
+636 
-641 KENWSKNHNILYEK
+641 
-655 IYKNQK
+655 
-661 VKYSKKLLN
+661 
-670 ILINIVKEANNKT
+670 
-683 IGNIVTLCID
+683 
-693 SISFMDEYK
+693 
-702 YCNKDTKSPNFNVN
+702 
-716 NITKNVLRKI
+716 
-726 IKNHNYKNWKDF
+726 
-738 INKISNYNH
+738 
-747 KVVKIEYLP
+747 
-756 YKIDTGT
+756 
-763 ITVDGLEL
+763 
-771 IHGYHT
+771 
-777 FALSSGVFTFNSLG
+777 LG

-819 GDENSRN
+819 GDDNSRTILTPSNIAN
-826 VSTNLANTY
+826 VY

-866 KGFLTGNTSFD
+866 KGFLTGNTSFE
-877 LVFNDPTSIVDL
+877 LSFNDPVSIIEL
-889 TKAEIEAN
+889 TKSEIEKS
-897 NLNTFSTAA
+897 NLDIFNTAA
-906 GLPYI
+906 GSPYI
-911 SKQFALKKYLKLTE
+911 SKQFALKKYLKLSE

-951 TEDSLQIPGL
+951 TEDSMQIPGL

-991 MGGDMSGGEMGGDM
+991 MGGDMAVADM
-1005 SGGMGAMGGADM
+1005 SGGMGADL
-1017 SGGMGG
+1017 GG
-1023 ADMGAVGMTGG
+1023 ADMGASGGMGTDMGASGGMTGG

>member
-59 DGMQQDPII
+59 DGMQQDPTI

-78 ITQSDNDLPFHIKYS
+78 ITQSDDDLPFHIKYS

-347 PKIEKLQ
+347 PKIEKLAA
-354 GGQCLSL
+354 GQ
-361 DTKIKLLDGRDLT
+361 
-374 LSEIINEYNNGKKL
+374 N
-388 WVYSCNPETGEIAPG
+388 
-403 EITWAGVT
+403 
-411 RKNTEVM
+411 
-418 KLTLD
+418 
-423 NGEEIICT
+423 
-431 PDHKFPTLDKG
+431 
-442 TLHANEIN
+442 
-450 VGQSLIPL
+450 
-458 YIRDKELKN
+458 
-467 NYGTKYQ
+467 
-474 QFFDPYHKEWL
+474 
-485 FTHRVVAK
+485 
-493 YTNEEFIYDRNNNIG
+493 
-508 RKVIHHKDFNRFNN
+508 
-522 NLDNLVW
+522 
-529 MDAKDHWMYHS
+529 
-540 LLSKGNTEILKEWR
+540 
-554 KNVSDELLREIYL
+554 
-567 KQGESLRK
+567 
-575 YYNSLNGIEKENHIK
+575 
-590 KCKNN
+590 
-595 FMKGTLKVQNL
+595 
-606 IKNDKEWYNM
+606 
-616 RYHDWSNRLL
+616 
-626 EKFTEERGNK
+626 
-636 ISQGL
+636 
-641 KENWSKNHNILYEK
+641 
-655 IYKNQK
+655 
-661 VKYSKKLLN
+661 
-670 ILINIVKEANNKT
+670 
-683 IGNIVTLCID
+683 
-693 SISFMDEYK
+693 
-702 YCNKDTKSPNFNVN
+702 
-716 NITKNVLRKI
+716 
-726 IKNHNYKNWKDF
+726 
-738 INKISNYNH
+738 
-747 KVVKIEYLP
+747 
-756 YKIDTGT
+756 
-763 ITVDGLEL
+763 
-771 IHGYHT
+771 
-777 FALSSGVFTFNSLG
+777 LG

-877 LVFNDPTSIVDL
+877 LAFNDPTSIIDL

-978 GMNDMSGGMGGMP
+978 GMNDMAGGMGGMP

-1023 ADMGAVGMTGG
+1023 ADMGAGGMTGG

>member
-33 LYNKYR
+33 LYNKYK

-59 DGMQQDPII
+59 DGMQQDPTIA
-68 NWSLDILTDF
+68 WSLDILTDF
-78 ITQSDNDLPFHIKYS
+78 ITQSDDDLPFHIKYS
-93 DNEDLP
+93 DNEELP
-99 ESQTSILE
+99 ETQTSVLE

-112 WCDEN
+112 WCDDN

-135 VVFIRDPETFEL
+135 AVFIRDPETFEL

-174 ELNVPLKVATQSKD
+174 ELNVPMKVASQSKD
-188 DVTTQNMLNTLNTNF
+188 DVSTQNMLNTINTNF

-325 VAYNSIPLCEDF
+325 VAYNSIPMCEDF
-337 YLPVDGDGIQ
+337 YLPVDGDGTQ

-354 GGQCLSL
+354 
-361 DTKIKLLDGRDLT
+361 
-374 LSEIINEYNNGKKL
+374 
-388 WVYSCNPETGEIAPG
+388 
-403 EITWAGVT
+403 
-411 RKNTEVM
+411 
-418 KLTLD
+418 
-423 NGEEIICT
+423 
-431 PDHKFPTLDKG
+431 
-442 TLHANEIN
+442 
-450 VGQSLIPL
+450 VGQ
-458 YIRDKELKN
+458 N
-467 NYGTKYQ
+467 
-474 QFFDPYHKEWL
+474 
-485 FTHRVVAK
+485 
-493 YTNEEFIYDRNNNIG
+493 
-508 RKVIHHKDFNRFNN
+508 
-522 NLDNLVW
+522 
-529 MDAKDHWMYHS
+529 
-540 LLSKGNTEILKEWR
+540 
-554 KNVSDELLREIYL
+554 
-567 KQGESLRK
+567 
-575 YYNSLNGIEKENHIK
+575 
-590 KCKNN
+590 
-595 FMKGTLKVQNL
+595 
-606 IKNDKEWYNM
+606 
-616 RYHDWSNRLL
+616 
-626 EKFTEERGNK
+626 
-636 ISQGL
+636 
-641 KENWSKNHNILYEK
+641 
-655 IYKNQK
+655 
-661 VKYSKKLLN
+661 
-670 ILINIVKEANNKT
+670 
-683 IGNIVTLCID
+683 
-693 SISFMDEYK
+693 
-702 YCNKDTKSPNFNVN
+702 
-716 NITKNVLRKI
+716 
-726 IKNHNYKNWKDF
+726 
-738 INKISNYNH
+738 
-747 KVVKIEYLP
+747 
-756 YKIDTGT
+756 
-763 ITVDGLEL
+763 
-771 IHGYHT
+771 
-777 FALSSGVFTFNSLG
+777 LG

-819 GDENSRN
+819 GDDNSRTILTPSNIAN
-826 VSTNLANTY
+826 VY

-860 KKYLSD
+860 KRYLSD
-866 KGFLTGNTSFD
+866 KGFLTGNTSFE
-877 LVFNDPTSIVDL
+877 LSFNDPVSIIEL
-889 TKAEIEAN
+889 TKSEIEKS
-897 NLNTFSTAA
+897 NLDIFNTAA
-906 GLPYI
+906 SSPYI
-911 SKQFALKKYLKLTE
+911 SKQFALKKYLKLSE

-951 TEDSLQIPGL
+951 TEDSMQIPGL

-991 MGGDMSGGEMGGDM
+991 MGGDM
-1005 SGGMGAMGGADM
+1005 AGADM
-1017 SGGMGG
+1017 SGGMGADLGGADLGGADLGG
-1023 ADMGAVGMTGG
+1023 ADMGASGGMTGG

>member
-33 LYNKYR
+33 LYNKYK

-59 DGMQQDPII
+59 DGMQQDPTIA
-68 NWSLDILTDF
+68 WSLDILTDF
-78 ITQSDNDLPFHIKYS
+78 ITQSDDDLPFHIKYS
-93 DNEDLP
+93 DNEELP
-99 ESQTSILE
+99 ETQTSVLE

-112 WCDEN
+112 WCDDN

-135 VVFIRDPETFEL
+135 AVFIRDPETFEL

-174 ELNVPLKVATQSKD
+174 ELNVPMKVASQSKD
-188 DVTTQNMLNTLNTNF
+188 DVSTQNMLNTINTNF

-229 AKHIMH
+229 AKNIMH

-325 VAYNSIPLCEDF
+325 VAYNSIPMCEDF
-337 YLPVDGDGIQ
+337 YLPVDGDGTQ
-347 PKIEKLQ
+347 PKIEKLAA
-354 GGQCLSL
+354 GQ
-361 DTKIKLLDGRDLT
+361 
-374 LSEIINEYNNGKKL
+374 N
-388 WVYSCNPETGEIAPG
+388 
-403 EITWAGVT
+403 
-411 RKNTEVM
+411 
-418 KLTLD
+418 
-423 NGEEIICT
+423 
-431 PDHKFPTLDKG
+431 
-442 TLHANEIN
+442 
-450 VGQSLIPL
+450 
-458 YIRDKELKN
+458 
-467 NYGTKYQ
+467 
-474 QFFDPYHKEWL
+474 
-485 FTHRVVAK
+485 
-493 YTNEEFIYDRNNNIG
+493 
-508 RKVIHHKDFNRFNN
+508 
-522 NLDNLVW
+522 
-529 MDAKDHWMYHS
+529 
-540 LLSKGNTEILKEWR
+540 
-554 KNVSDELLREIYL
+554 
-567 KQGESLRK
+567 
-575 YYNSLNGIEKENHIK
+575 
-590 KCKNN
+590 
-595 FMKGTLKVQNL
+595 
-606 IKNDKEWYNM
+606 
-616 RYHDWSNRLL
+616 
-626 EKFTEERGNK
+626 
-636 ISQGL
+636 
-641 KENWSKNHNILYEK
+641 
-655 IYKNQK
+655 
-661 VKYSKKLLN
+661 
-670 ILINIVKEANNKT
+670 
-683 IGNIVTLCID
+683 
-693 SISFMDEYK
+693 
-702 YCNKDTKSPNFNVN
+702 
-716 NITKNVLRKI
+716 
-726 IKNHNYKNWKDF
+726 
-738 INKISNYNH
+738 
-747 KVVKIEYLP
+747 
-756 YKIDTGT
+756 
-763 ITVDGLEL
+763 
-771 IHGYHT
+771 
-777 FALSSGVFTFNSLG
+777 LG

-819 GDENSRN
+819 GDDNSRTILTPSNIAN
-826 VSTNLANTY
+826 VY

-866 KGFLTGNTSFD
+866 KGFLTGNTSFE
-877 LVFNDPTSIVDL
+877 LSFNDPVSIIEL
-889 TKAEIEAN
+889 TKSEIEKS
-897 NLNTFSTAA
+897 NLDIFNTAA
-906 GLPYI
+906 GSPYI
-911 SKQFALKKYLKLTE
+911 SKQFALKKYLKLSE

-951 TEDSLQIPGL
+951 TEDSMQIPGL

-978 GMNDMSGGMGGMP
+978 NMNDMSGGMGGMP
-991 MGGDMSGGEMGGDM
+991 MGGDM
-1005 SGGMGAMGGADM
+1005 AGADM
-1017 SGGMGG
+1017 SGGMGADMGG
-1023 ADMGAVGMTGG
+1023 ADMGASGGMGADMGASGGMTGG

>member
-59 DGMQQDPII
+59 DGMQQDPTI

-78 ITQSDNDLPFHIKYS
+78 ITQSDDDLPFHIKYS

-135 VVFIRDPETFEL
+135 VVFVRDPETFEL

-347 PKIEKLQ
+347 PKIEKLAA
-354 GGQCLSL
+354 GQ
-361 DTKIKLLDGRDLT
+361 
-374 LSEIINEYNNGKKL
+374 N
-388 WVYSCNPETGEIAPG
+388 
-403 EITWAGVT
+403 
-411 RKNTEVM
+411 
-418 KLTLD
+418 
-423 NGEEIICT
+423 
-431 PDHKFPTLDKG
+431 
-442 TLHANEIN
+442 
-450 VGQSLIPL
+450 
-458 YIRDKELKN
+458 
-467 NYGTKYQ
+467 
-474 QFFDPYHKEWL
+474 
-485 FTHRVVAK
+485 
-493 YTNEEFIYDRNNNIG
+493 
-508 RKVIHHKDFNRFNN
+508 
-522 NLDNLVW
+522 
-529 MDAKDHWMYHS
+529 
-540 LLSKGNTEILKEWR
+540 
-554 KNVSDELLREIYL
+554 
-567 KQGESLRK
+567 
-575 YYNSLNGIEKENHIK
+575 
-590 KCKNN
+590 
-595 FMKGTLKVQNL
+595 
-606 IKNDKEWYNM
+606 
-616 RYHDWSNRLL
+616 
-626 EKFTEERGNK
+626 
-636 ISQGL
+636 
-641 KENWSKNHNILYEK
+641 
-655 IYKNQK
+655 
-661 VKYSKKLLN
+661 
-670 ILINIVKEANNKT
+670 
-683 IGNIVTLCID
+683 
-693 SISFMDEYK
+693 
-702 YCNKDTKSPNFNVN
+702 
-716 NITKNVLRKI
+716 
-726 IKNHNYKNWKDF
+726 
-738 INKISNYNH
+738 
-747 KVVKIEYLP
+747 
-756 YKIDTGT
+756 
-763 ITVDGLEL
+763 
-771 IHGYHT
+771 
-777 FALSSGVFTFNSLG
+777 LG

-877 LVFNDPTSIVDL
+877 LAFNDPTSIVDL

-978 GMNDMSGGMGGMP
+978 GMNDMAGGMGGMP

-1023 ADMGAVGMTGG
+1023 ADMDAGGMTGG

>member
-33 LYNKYR
+33 LYNKYK

-59 DGMQQDPII
+59 DGMQQDPTIA
-68 NWSLDILTDF
+68 WSLDIITDF
-78 ITQSDNDLPFHIKYS
+78 ITQTDKDLPFYIKYS
-93 DNEDLP
+93 DDENLP

-112 WCDEN
+112 WCDDN

-174 ELNVPLKVATQSKD
+174 ELNVPMKVASQSKD
-188 DVTTQNMLNTLNTNF
+188 DVSTQNMLNTINTNF

-229 AKHIMH
+229 AKNIMH

-250 STLEKVYKVY
+250 STLEKIYKVY

-325 VAYNSIPLCEDF
+325 VAYNSIPMCEDF
-337 YLPVDGDGIQ
+337 YLPVDGDGTQ
-347 PKIEKLQ
+347 PKIEKLAA
-354 GGQCLSL
+354 GQ
-361 DTKIKLLDGRDLT
+361 
-374 LSEIINEYNNGKKL
+374 N
-388 WVYSCNPETGEIAPG
+388 
-403 EITWAGVT
+403 
-411 RKNTEVM
+411 
-418 KLTLD
+418 
-423 NGEEIICT
+423 
-431 PDHKFPTLDKG
+431 
-442 TLHANEIN
+442 
-450 VGQSLIPL
+450 
-458 YIRDKELKN
+458 
-467 NYGTKYQ
+467 
-474 QFFDPYHKEWL
+474 
-485 FTHRVVAK
+485 
-493 YTNEEFIYDRNNNIG
+493 
-508 RKVIHHKDFNRFNN
+508 
-522 NLDNLVW
+522 
-529 MDAKDHWMYHS
+529 
-540 LLSKGNTEILKEWR
+540 
-554 KNVSDELLREIYL
+554 
-567 KQGESLRK
+567 
-575 YYNSLNGIEKENHIK
+575 
-590 KCKNN
+590 
-595 FMKGTLKVQNL
+595 
-606 IKNDKEWYNM
+606 
-616 RYHDWSNRLL
+616 
-626 EKFTEERGNK
+626 
-636 ISQGL
+636 
-641 KENWSKNHNILYEK
+641 
-655 IYKNQK
+655 
-661 VKYSKKLLN
+661 
-670 ILINIVKEANNKT
+670 
-683 IGNIVTLCID
+683 
-693 SISFMDEYK
+693 
-702 YCNKDTKSPNFNVN
+702 
-716 NITKNVLRKI
+716 
-726 IKNHNYKNWKDF
+726 
-738 INKISNYNH
+738 
-747 KVVKIEYLP
+747 
-756 YKIDTGT
+756 
-763 ITVDGLEL
+763 
-771 IHGYHT
+771 
-777 FALSSGVFTFNSLG
+777 LG

-806 MQVPASWVPNGVN
+806 MQVPASWIPNGVN

-860 KKYLSD
+860 KRYLSD
-866 KGFLTGNTSFD
+866 KGFLTSNTSFE
-877 LVFNDPTSIVDL
+877 LSFNDPTSIIEL
-889 TKAEIEAN
+889 TKTEIENN
-897 NLNTFSTAA
+897 NLQTFNSAISS
-906 GLPYI
+906 PYI

-925 DEFNENKRLLI
+925 DEINENKRLLI

-951 TEDSLQIPGL
+951 TEDTMQIPGL

-991 MGGDMSGGEMGGDM
+991 MGGDMAGADM
-1005 SGGMGAMGGADM
+1005 AGGMGADL
-1017 SGGMGG
+1017 GG
-1023 ADMGAVGMTGG
+1023 ADMGASGGMGADMGASGGMTGG

>member
-33 LYNKYR
+33 LYNKYK

-59 DGMQQDPII
+59 DGMQQDPTIA
-68 NWSLDILTDF
+68 WSLDIITDF
-78 ITQSDNDLPFHIKYS
+78 ITQTDKDLPFYIKYS
-93 DNEDLP
+93 DDENLP

-112 WCDEN
+112 WCDDN

-125 TVRDILVYGD
+125 TVRDVLVYGD

-174 ELNVPLKVATQSKD
+174 ELNVPMKVASQSKD
-188 DVTTQNMLNTLNTNF
+188 DVSTQNMLNTINTNF

-229 AKHIMH
+229 AKNIMH

-250 STLEKVYKVY
+250 STLEKIYKVY

-325 VAYNSIPLCEDF
+325 VAYNSIPMCEDF
-337 YLPVDGDGIQ
+337 YLPVDGDGTQ
-347 PKIEKLQ
+347 PKIEKLAA
-354 GGQCLSL
+354 GQ
-361 DTKIKLLDGRDLT
+361 
-374 LSEIINEYNNGKKL
+374 N
-388 WVYSCNPETGEIAPG
+388 
-403 EITWAGVT
+403 
-411 RKNTEVM
+411 
-418 KLTLD
+418 
-423 NGEEIICT
+423 
-431 PDHKFPTLDKG
+431 
-442 TLHANEIN
+442 
-450 VGQSLIPL
+450 
-458 YIRDKELKN
+458 
-467 NYGTKYQ
+467 
-474 QFFDPYHKEWL
+474 
-485 FTHRVVAK
+485 
-493 YTNEEFIYDRNNNIG
+493 
-508 RKVIHHKDFNRFNN
+508 
-522 NLDNLVW
+522 
-529 MDAKDHWMYHS
+529 
-540 LLSKGNTEILKEWR
+540 
-554 KNVSDELLREIYL
+554 
-567 KQGESLRK
+567 
-575 YYNSLNGIEKENHIK
+575 
-590 KCKNN
+590 
-595 FMKGTLKVQNL
+595 
-606 IKNDKEWYNM
+606 
-616 RYHDWSNRLL
+616 
-626 EKFTEERGNK
+626 
-636 ISQGL
+636 
-641 KENWSKNHNILYEK
+641 
-655 IYKNQK
+655 
-661 VKYSKKLLN
+661 
-670 ILINIVKEANNKT
+670 
-683 IGNIVTLCID
+683 
-693 SISFMDEYK
+693 
-702 YCNKDTKSPNFNVN
+702 
-716 NITKNVLRKI
+716 
-726 IKNHNYKNWKDF
+726 
-738 INKISNYNH
+738 
-747 KVVKIEYLP
+747 
-756 YKIDTGT
+756 
-763 ITVDGLEL
+763 
-771 IHGYHT
+771 
-777 FALSSGVFTFNSLG
+777 LG

-806 MQVPASWVPNGVN
+806 MQVPASWIPNGVN

-860 KKYLSD
+860 KRYLSD
-866 KGFLTGNTSFD
+866 KGFLTSNTSFE
-877 LVFNDPTSIVDL
+877 LSFNDPTSIIEL
-889 TKAEIEAN
+889 TKTEIENN
-897 NLNTFSTAA
+897 NLQTFNSAISS
-906 GLPYI
+906 PYI

-925 DEFNENKRLLI
+925 DEINENKRLLI

-951 TEDSLQIPGL
+951 TEDTMQIPGL

-991 MGGDMSGGEMGGDM
+991 MGGDM
-1005 SGGMGAMGGADM
+1005 AGADM
-1017 SGGMGG
+1017 SSGMGADLGG
-1023 ADMGAVGMTGG
+1023 ADMGASGGMGADMGASGGMTGG

>member
-59 DGMQQDPII
+59 DGMQQDPTI

-78 ITQSDNDLPFHIKYS
+78 ITQSDDDLPFHIKYS

-188 DVTTQNMLNTLNTNF
+188 DVTTQNMLNTINTNF

-229 AKHIMH
+229 AKYIMH

-347 PKIEKLQ
+347 PKIEKLAA
-354 GGQCLSL
+354 GQ
-361 DTKIKLLDGRDLT
+361 
-374 LSEIINEYNNGKKL
+374 N
-388 WVYSCNPETGEIAPG
+388 
-403 EITWAGVT
+403 
-411 RKNTEVM
+411 
-418 KLTLD
+418 
-423 NGEEIICT
+423 
-431 PDHKFPTLDKG
+431 
-442 TLHANEIN
+442 
-450 VGQSLIPL
+450 
-458 YIRDKELKN
+458 
-467 NYGTKYQ
+467 
-474 QFFDPYHKEWL
+474 
-485 FTHRVVAK
+485 
-493 YTNEEFIYDRNNNIG
+493 
-508 RKVIHHKDFNRFNN
+508 
-522 NLDNLVW
+522 
-529 MDAKDHWMYHS
+529 
-540 LLSKGNTEILKEWR
+540 
-554 KNVSDELLREIYL
+554 
-567 KQGESLRK
+567 
-575 YYNSLNGIEKENHIK
+575 
-590 KCKNN
+590 
-595 FMKGTLKVQNL
+595 
-606 IKNDKEWYNM
+606 
-616 RYHDWSNRLL
+616 
-626 EKFTEERGNK
+626 
-636 ISQGL
+636 
-641 KENWSKNHNILYEK
+641 
-655 IYKNQK
+655 
-661 VKYSKKLLN
+661 
-670 ILINIVKEANNKT
+670 
-683 IGNIVTLCID
+683 
-693 SISFMDEYK
+693 
-702 YCNKDTKSPNFNVN
+702 
-716 NITKNVLRKI
+716 
-726 IKNHNYKNWKDF
+726 
-738 INKISNYNH
+738 
-747 KVVKIEYLP
+747 
-756 YKIDTGT
+756 
-763 ITVDGLEL
+763 
-771 IHGYHT
+771 
-777 FALSSGVFTFNSLG
+777 LG

-850 IMIKPFDEEF
+850 IMVKPFDKEF
-860 KKYLSD
+860 KRYLSD

-877 LVFNDPTSIVDL
+877 LEFNDPTSIVDL

-978 GMNDMSGGMGGMP
+978 GMNDMAGGMGGMP

-1023 ADMGAVGMTGG
+1023 ADMGAGGMTGG

>member
-33 LYNKYR
+33 LYNKYK

-59 DGMQQDPII
+59 DGMQQDPTIA
-68 NWSLDILTDF
+68 WSLDIITDF
-78 ITQSDNDLPFHIKYS
+78 ITQTDKDLPFYIKYS
-93 DNEDLP
+93 DDENLP

-112 WCDEN
+112 WCDDN

-174 ELNVPLKVATQSKD
+174 ELNVPMKVASQSKD
-188 DVTTQNMLNTLNTNF
+188 DVSTQNMLNTINTNF

-229 AKHIMH
+229 AKNIMH

-325 VAYNSIPLCEDF
+325 VAYNSIPMCEDF
-337 YLPVDGDGIQ
+337 YLPVDGDGTQ
-347 PKIEKLQ
+347 PKIEKLAA
-354 GGQCLSL
+354 GQ
-361 DTKIKLLDGRDLT
+361 
-374 LSEIINEYNNGKKL
+374 N
-388 WVYSCNPETGEIAPG
+388 
-403 EITWAGVT
+403 
-411 RKNTEVM
+411 
-418 KLTLD
+418 
-423 NGEEIICT
+423 
-431 PDHKFPTLDKG
+431 
-442 TLHANEIN
+442 
-450 VGQSLIPL
+450 
-458 YIRDKELKN
+458 
-467 NYGTKYQ
+467 
-474 QFFDPYHKEWL
+474 
-485 FTHRVVAK
+485 
-493 YTNEEFIYDRNNNIG
+493 
-508 RKVIHHKDFNRFNN
+508 
-522 NLDNLVW
+522 
-529 MDAKDHWMYHS
+529 
-540 LLSKGNTEILKEWR
+540 
-554 KNVSDELLREIYL
+554 
-567 KQGESLRK
+567 
-575 YYNSLNGIEKENHIK
+575 
-590 KCKNN
+590 
-595 FMKGTLKVQNL
+595 
-606 IKNDKEWYNM
+606 
-616 RYHDWSNRLL
+616 
-626 EKFTEERGNK
+626 
-636 ISQGL
+636 
-641 KENWSKNHNILYEK
+641 
-655 IYKNQK
+655 
-661 VKYSKKLLN
+661 
-670 ILINIVKEANNKT
+670 
-683 IGNIVTLCID
+683 
-693 SISFMDEYK
+693 
-702 YCNKDTKSPNFNVN
+702 
-716 NITKNVLRKI
+716 
-726 IKNHNYKNWKDF
+726 
-738 INKISNYNH
+738 
-747 KVVKIEYLP
+747 
-756 YKIDTGT
+756 
-763 ITVDGLEL
+763 
-771 IHGYHT
+771 
-777 FALSSGVFTFNSLG
+777 LG

-806 MQVPASWVPNGVN
+806 MQVPASWIPNGVN

-860 KKYLSD
+860 KRYLSD
-866 KGFLTGNTSFD
+866 KGFLTSNTSFE
-877 LVFNDPTSIVDL
+877 LSFNDPTSIIEL
-889 TKAEIEAN
+889 TKTEIENN
-897 NLNTFSTAA
+897 NLQTYNSAISS
-906 GLPYI
+906 PYI

-925 DEFNENKRLLI
+925 DEINENKRLLI

-951 TEDSLQIPGL
+951 TEDTMQIPGL

-991 MGGDMSGGEMGGDM
+991 MGGDMAGADM
-1005 SGGMGAMGGADM
+1005 AGGMGADL
-1017 SGGMGG
+1017 GG
-1023 ADMGAVGMTGG
+1023 ADMGASGGMGADMGASGGMTGG

>member
-27 SDEATN
+27 SDESYN
-33 LYNKYR
+33 LYNKYK

-59 DGMQQDPII
+59 DGMQQDPTI
-68 NWSLDILTDF
+68 NWSLDIIADF
-78 ITQSDNDLPFHIKYS
+78 ITQSDDDLPFHIKYS

-117 EWKKRIYN
+117 EWQKRIYN

-188 DVTTQNMLNTLNTNF
+188 DVTTQNMLNTINTNF
-203 SAGSYLQGSK
+203 SAGSYLQGSR

-347 PKIEKLQ
+347 PKIEKLAA
-354 GGQCLSL
+354 GQ
-361 DTKIKLLDGRDLT
+361 
-374 LSEIINEYNNGKKL
+374 N
-388 WVYSCNPETGEIAPG
+388 
-403 EITWAGVT
+403 
-411 RKNTEVM
+411 
-418 KLTLD
+418 
-423 NGEEIICT
+423 
-431 PDHKFPTLDKG
+431 
-442 TLHANEIN
+442 
-450 VGQSLIPL
+450 
-458 YIRDKELKN
+458 
-467 NYGTKYQ
+467 
-474 QFFDPYHKEWL
+474 
-485 FTHRVVAK
+485 
-493 YTNEEFIYDRNNNIG
+493 
-508 RKVIHHKDFNRFNN
+508 
-522 NLDNLVW
+522 
-529 MDAKDHWMYHS
+529 
-540 LLSKGNTEILKEWR
+540 
-554 KNVSDELLREIYL
+554 
-567 KQGESLRK
+567 
-575 YYNSLNGIEKENHIK
+575 
-590 KCKNN
+590 
-595 FMKGTLKVQNL
+595 
-606 IKNDKEWYNM
+606 
-616 RYHDWSNRLL
+616 
-626 EKFTEERGNK
+626 
-636 ISQGL
+636 
-641 KENWSKNHNILYEK
+641 
-655 IYKNQK
+655 
-661 VKYSKKLLN
+661 
-670 ILINIVKEANNKT
+670 
-683 IGNIVTLCID
+683 
-693 SISFMDEYK
+693 
-702 YCNKDTKSPNFNVN
+702 
-716 NITKNVLRKI
+716 
-726 IKNHNYKNWKDF
+726 
-738 INKISNYNH
+738 
-747 KVVKIEYLP
+747 
-756 YKIDTGT
+756 
-763 ITVDGLEL
+763 
-771 IHGYHT
+771 
-777 FALSSGVFTFNSLG
+777 LG

-806 MQVPASWVPNGVN
+806 MEVPQCWVPYGTS
-819 GDENSRN
+819 DDSNSRN
-826 VSTNLANTY
+826 VPTNLANTY

-877 LVFNDPTSIVDL
+877 LAFNDPTSIVEL
-889 TKAEIEAN
+889 TKAEIESN

-925 DEFNENKRLLI
+925 DELNENKRLLI
-936 LEQQDRFKSMDVKLP
+936 LEQQERFKSMDVKLP

-978 GMNDMSGGMGGMP
+978 GMNDMAGGMNGMP
-991 MGGDMSGGEMGGDM
+991 MGGDMSGAEMGGDM
-1005 SGGMGAMGGADM
+1005 SGGMGGAE
-1017 SGGMGG
+1017 
-1023 ADMGAVGMTGG
+1023 MGAADGMTGG

>member
-12 SVTLPHAKLGTIRKE
+12 SVTLPHAKLGNIRKE

-33 LYNKYR
+33 LYNKYK

-59 DGMQQDPII
+59 DGMQQDPTI

-78 ITQSDNDLPFHIKYS
+78 ITQSDDDLPFHIKYS

-188 DVTTQNMLNTLNTNF
+188 DVTTQNMLNTINTNF

-347 PKIEKLQ
+347 PKIEKLAA
-354 GGQCLSL
+354 GQ
-361 DTKIKLLDGRDLT
+361 
-374 LSEIINEYNNGKKL
+374 N
-388 WVYSCNPETGEIAPG
+388 
-403 EITWAGVT
+403 
-411 RKNTEVM
+411 
-418 KLTLD
+418 
-423 NGEEIICT
+423 
-431 PDHKFPTLDKG
+431 
-442 TLHANEIN
+442 
-450 VGQSLIPL
+450 
-458 YIRDKELKN
+458 
-467 NYGTKYQ
+467 
-474 QFFDPYHKEWL
+474 
-485 FTHRVVAK
+485 
-493 YTNEEFIYDRNNNIG
+493 
-508 RKVIHHKDFNRFNN
+508 
-522 NLDNLVW
+522 
-529 MDAKDHWMYHS
+529 
-540 LLSKGNTEILKEWR
+540 
-554 KNVSDELLREIYL
+554 
-567 KQGESLRK
+567 
-575 YYNSLNGIEKENHIK
+575 
-590 KCKNN
+590 
-595 FMKGTLKVQNL
+595 
-606 IKNDKEWYNM
+606 
-616 RYHDWSNRLL
+616 
-626 EKFTEERGNK
+626 
-636 ISQGL
+636 
-641 KENWSKNHNILYEK
+641 
-655 IYKNQK
+655 
-661 VKYSKKLLN
+661 
-670 ILINIVKEANNKT
+670 
-683 IGNIVTLCID
+683 
-693 SISFMDEYK
+693 
-702 YCNKDTKSPNFNVN
+702 
-716 NITKNVLRKI
+716 
-726 IKNHNYKNWKDF
+726 
-738 INKISNYNH
+738 
-747 KVVKIEYLP
+747 
-756 YKIDTGT
+756 
-763 ITVDGLEL
+763 
-771 IHGYHT
+771 
-777 FALSSGVFTFNSLG
+777 LG

-806 MQVPASWVPNGVN
+806 MEVPQCWVPYGTSDDS
-819 GDENSRN
+819 GSRN
-826 VSTNLANTY
+826 VPTNLANTY

-850 IMIKPFDEEF
+850 IMVKPFDKEF
-860 KKYLSD
+860 KRYLSD

-877 LVFNDPTSIVDL
+877 LEFNDPTSIVDL

-978 GMNDMSGGMGGMP
+978 GMNDMAGGMGGMP

-1005 SGGMGAMGGADM
+1005 SSGMGAMGGTDM

-1023 ADMGAVGMTGG
+1023 ADMGTGGMTGG

>member
-59 DGMQQDPII
+59 DGMQQDPTI

-78 ITQSDNDLPFHIKYS
+78 ITQSDDDLPFHIKYS

-347 PKIEKLQ
+347 PKIEKLAA
-354 GGQCLSL
+354 GQ
-361 DTKIKLLDGRDLT
+361 
-374 LSEIINEYNNGKKL
+374 N
-388 WVYSCNPETGEIAPG
+388 
-403 EITWAGVT
+403 
-411 RKNTEVM
+411 
-418 KLTLD
+418 
-423 NGEEIICT
+423 
-431 PDHKFPTLDKG
+431 
-442 TLHANEIN
+442 
-450 VGQSLIPL
+450 
-458 YIRDKELKN
+458 
-467 NYGTKYQ
+467 
-474 QFFDPYHKEWL
+474 
-485 FTHRVVAK
+485 
-493 YTNEEFIYDRNNNIG
+493 
-508 RKVIHHKDFNRFNN
+508 
-522 NLDNLVW
+522 
-529 MDAKDHWMYHS
+529 
-540 LLSKGNTEILKEWR
+540 
-554 KNVSDELLREIYL
+554 
-567 KQGESLRK
+567 
-575 YYNSLNGIEKENHIK
+575 
-590 KCKNN
+590 
-595 FMKGTLKVQNL
+595 
-606 IKNDKEWYNM
+606 
-616 RYHDWSNRLL
+616 
-626 EKFTEERGNK
+626 
-636 ISQGL
+636 
-641 KENWSKNHNILYEK
+641 
-655 IYKNQK
+655 
-661 VKYSKKLLN
+661 
-670 ILINIVKEANNKT
+670 
-683 IGNIVTLCID
+683 
-693 SISFMDEYK
+693 
-702 YCNKDTKSPNFNVN
+702 
-716 NITKNVLRKI
+716 
-726 IKNHNYKNWKDF
+726 
-738 INKISNYNH
+738 
-747 KVVKIEYLP
+747 
-756 YKIDTGT
+756 
-763 ITVDGLEL
+763 
-771 IHGYHT
+771 
-777 FALSSGVFTFNSLG
+777 LG

-978 GMNDMSGGMGGMP
+978 GMNDMTGGMGGMP
-991 MGGDMSGGEMGGDM
+991 MGGDMSGSEMGGDM

-1023 ADMGAVGMTGG
+1023 ADMGAGGMTGG

>member
-33 LYNKYR
+33 LYNKYK

-59 DGMQQDPII
+59 DGMQQDPTIA
-68 NWSLDILTDF
+68 WSLDIITDF
-78 ITQSDNDLPFHIKYS
+78 ITQTDKDLPFYIKYS
-93 DNEDLP
+93 DDENLP

-112 WCDEN
+112 WCDDN

-174 ELNVPLKVATQSKD
+174 ELNVPMKVASQSKD
-188 DVTTQNMLNTLNTNF
+188 DVSTQNMLNTINTNF

-229 AKHIMH
+229 AKNIMH

-325 VAYNSIPLCEDF
+325 VAYNSIPMCEDF
-337 YLPVDGDGIQ
+337 YLPVDGDGTQ
-347 PKIEKLQ
+347 PKIEKLAA
-354 GGQCLSL
+354 GQ
-361 DTKIKLLDGRDLT
+361 
-374 LSEIINEYNNGKKL
+374 N
-388 WVYSCNPETGEIAPG
+388 
-403 EITWAGVT
+403 
-411 RKNTEVM
+411 
-418 KLTLD
+418 
-423 NGEEIICT
+423 
-431 PDHKFPTLDKG
+431 
-442 TLHANEIN
+442 
-450 VGQSLIPL
+450 
-458 YIRDKELKN
+458 
-467 NYGTKYQ
+467 
-474 QFFDPYHKEWL
+474 
-485 FTHRVVAK
+485 
-493 YTNEEFIYDRNNNIG
+493 
-508 RKVIHHKDFNRFNN
+508 
-522 NLDNLVW
+522 
-529 MDAKDHWMYHS
+529 
-540 LLSKGNTEILKEWR
+540 
-554 KNVSDELLREIYL
+554 
-567 KQGESLRK
+567 
-575 YYNSLNGIEKENHIK
+575 
-590 KCKNN
+590 
-595 FMKGTLKVQNL
+595 
-606 IKNDKEWYNM
+606 
-616 RYHDWSNRLL
+616 
-626 EKFTEERGNK
+626 
-636 ISQGL
+636 
-641 KENWSKNHNILYEK
+641 
-655 IYKNQK
+655 
-661 VKYSKKLLN
+661 
-670 ILINIVKEANNKT
+670 
-683 IGNIVTLCID
+683 
-693 SISFMDEYK
+693 
-702 YCNKDTKSPNFNVN
+702 
-716 NITKNVLRKI
+716 
-726 IKNHNYKNWKDF
+726 
-738 INKISNYNH
+738 
-747 KVVKIEYLP
+747 
-756 YKIDTGT
+756 
-763 ITVDGLEL
+763 
-771 IHGYHT
+771 
-777 FALSSGVFTFNSLG
+777 LG

-806 MQVPASWVPNGVN
+806 MQVPASWIPNGVN

-860 KKYLSD
+860 KRYLSD
-866 KGFLTGNTSFD
+866 KGFLTSNTSFE
-877 LVFNDPTSIVDL
+877 LSFNDPTSIIEL
-889 TKAEIEAN
+889 TKTEIENN
-897 NLNTFSTAA
+897 NLQTFNSAISS
-906 GLPYI
+906 PYI

-925 DEFNENKRLLI
+925 DEINENKRLLI

-951 TEDSLQIPGL
+951 TEDTMQIPGL

-991 MGGDMSGGEMGGDM
+991 MGGDMAGADM
-1005 SGGMGAMGGADM
+1005 AGGMGADL
-1017 SGGMGG
+1017 GG
-1023 ADMGAVGMTGG
+1023 ADMGASGGMGADIGASGGMTGG

>member
-33 LYNKYR
+33 LYNKYK

-59 DGMQQDPII
+59 DGMQQDPTIA
-68 NWSLDILTDF
+68 WSLDIITDF
-78 ITQSDNDLPFHIKYS
+78 ITQTDKDLPFYIKYS
-93 DNEDLP
+93 DDENLP

-112 WCDEN
+112 WCDDN

-125 TVRDILVYGD
+125 TVRDVLVYGD

-174 ELNVPLKVATQSKD
+174 ELNVPMKVASQSKD
-188 DVTTQNMLNTLNTNF
+188 DVSTQNMLNTINTNF

-229 AKHIMH
+229 AKNIMH

-250 STLEKVYKVY
+250 STLEKIYKVY

-325 VAYNSIPLCEDF
+325 VAYNSIPMCEDF
-337 YLPVDGDGIQ
+337 YLPVDGDGTQ
-347 PKIEKLQ
+347 PKIEKLAA
-354 GGQCLSL
+354 GQ
-361 DTKIKLLDGRDLT
+361 
-374 LSEIINEYNNGKKL
+374 N
-388 WVYSCNPETGEIAPG
+388 
-403 EITWAGVT
+403 
-411 RKNTEVM
+411 
-418 KLTLD
+418 
-423 NGEEIICT
+423 
-431 PDHKFPTLDKG
+431 
-442 TLHANEIN
+442 
-450 VGQSLIPL
+450 
-458 YIRDKELKN
+458 
-467 NYGTKYQ
+467 
-474 QFFDPYHKEWL
+474 
-485 FTHRVVAK
+485 
-493 YTNEEFIYDRNNNIG
+493 
-508 RKVIHHKDFNRFNN
+508 
-522 NLDNLVW
+522 
-529 MDAKDHWMYHS
+529 
-540 LLSKGNTEILKEWR
+540 
-554 KNVSDELLREIYL
+554 
-567 KQGESLRK
+567 
-575 YYNSLNGIEKENHIK
+575 
-590 KCKNN
+590 
-595 FMKGTLKVQNL
+595 
-606 IKNDKEWYNM
+606 
-616 RYHDWSNRLL
+616 
-626 EKFTEERGNK
+626 
-636 ISQGL
+636 
-641 KENWSKNHNILYEK
+641 
-655 IYKNQK
+655 
-661 VKYSKKLLN
+661 
-670 ILINIVKEANNKT
+670 
-683 IGNIVTLCID
+683 
-693 SISFMDEYK
+693 
-702 YCNKDTKSPNFNVN
+702 
-716 NITKNVLRKI
+716 
-726 IKNHNYKNWKDF
+726 
-738 INKISNYNH
+738 
-747 KVVKIEYLP
+747 
-756 YKIDTGT
+756 
-763 ITVDGLEL
+763 
-771 IHGYHT
+771 
-777 FALSSGVFTFNSLG
+777 LG

-806 MQVPASWVPNGVN
+806 MQVPASWIPNGVN

-860 KKYLSD
+860 KRYLSD
-866 KGFLTGNTSFD
+866 KGFLTSNASFE
-877 LVFNDPTSIVDL
+877 LSFNNPTSIIEL
-889 TKAEIEAN
+889 TKTEIENN
-897 NLNTFSTAA
+897 NLQTFNSAISS
-906 GLPYI
+906 PYI

-925 DEFNENKRLLI
+925 DEINENKRLLI

-951 TEDSLQIPGL
+951 TEDTMQIPGL

-991 MGGDMSGGEMGGDM
+991 MGGDMAGADM
-1005 SGGMGAMGGADM
+1005 AGGMGADL
-1017 SGGMGG
+1017 GG
-1023 ADMGAVGMTGG
+1023 ADMGASGGMGTDMGASGGMTGG

>member
-59 DGMQQDPII
+59 DGMQQDPTI

-78 ITQSDNDLPFHIKYS
+78 ITQSDDDLPFHIKYS

-135 VVFIRDPETFEL
+135 VVFVRDPETFEL

-223 TTLPVD
+223 TTLLVD

-347 PKIEKLQ
+347 PKIEKLAA
-354 GGQCLSL
+354 GQ
-361 DTKIKLLDGRDLT
+361 
-374 LSEIINEYNNGKKL
+374 N
-388 WVYSCNPETGEIAPG
+388 
-403 EITWAGVT
+403 
-411 RKNTEVM
+411 
-418 KLTLD
+418 
-423 NGEEIICT
+423 
-431 PDHKFPTLDKG
+431 
-442 TLHANEIN
+442 
-450 VGQSLIPL
+450 
-458 YIRDKELKN
+458 
-467 NYGTKYQ
+467 
-474 QFFDPYHKEWL
+474 
-485 FTHRVVAK
+485 
-493 YTNEEFIYDRNNNIG
+493 
-508 RKVIHHKDFNRFNN
+508 
-522 NLDNLVW
+522 
-529 MDAKDHWMYHS
+529 
-540 LLSKGNTEILKEWR
+540 
-554 KNVSDELLREIYL
+554 
-567 KQGESLRK
+567 
-575 YYNSLNGIEKENHIK
+575 
-590 KCKNN
+590 
-595 FMKGTLKVQNL
+595 
-606 IKNDKEWYNM
+606 
-616 RYHDWSNRLL
+616 
-626 EKFTEERGNK
+626 
-636 ISQGL
+636 
-641 KENWSKNHNILYEK
+641 
-655 IYKNQK
+655 
-661 VKYSKKLLN
+661 
-670 ILINIVKEANNKT
+670 
-683 IGNIVTLCID
+683 
-693 SISFMDEYK
+693 
-702 YCNKDTKSPNFNVN
+702 
-716 NITKNVLRKI
+716 
-726 IKNHNYKNWKDF
+726 
-738 INKISNYNH
+738 
-747 KVVKIEYLP
+747 
-756 YKIDTGT
+756 
-763 ITVDGLEL
+763 
-771 IHGYHT
+771 
-777 FALSSGVFTFNSLG
+777 LG

-877 LVFNDPTSIVDL
+877 LAFNDPTSIVDL

-978 GMNDMSGGMGGMP
+978 GMNDMAVGMGGMP

-1023 ADMGAVGMTGG
+1023 ADMGVGGMTGG

>member
-33 LYNKYR
+33 LYNKYK

-59 DGMQQDPII
+59 DGMQQDPTIA
-68 NWSLDILTDF
+68 WSLDILTDF
-78 ITQSDNDLPFHIKYS
+78 ITQSDDDLPFHIKYS
-93 DNEDLP
+93 DNEELP
-99 ESQTSILE
+99 ETQTSVLE

-112 WCDEN
+112 WCDDN

-135 VVFIRDPETFEL
+135 AVFIRDPETFEL

-174 ELNVPLKVATQSKD
+174 ELNVPMKVASQSKD
-188 DVTTQNMLNTLNTNF
+188 DVSTQNMLNTINTNF

-325 VAYNSIPLCEDF
+325 VAYNSIPMCEDF
-337 YLPVDGDGIQ
+337 YLPVDGDGTQ

-354 GGQCLSL
+354 AGQ
-361 DTKIKLLDGRDLT
+361 
-374 LSEIINEYNNGKKL
+374 N
-388 WVYSCNPETGEIAPG
+388 
-403 EITWAGVT
+403 
-411 RKNTEVM
+411 
-418 KLTLD
+418 
-423 NGEEIICT
+423 
-431 PDHKFPTLDKG
+431 
-442 TLHANEIN
+442 
-450 VGQSLIPL
+450 
-458 YIRDKELKN
+458 
-467 NYGTKYQ
+467 
-474 QFFDPYHKEWL
+474 
-485 FTHRVVAK
+485 
-493 YTNEEFIYDRNNNIG
+493 
-508 RKVIHHKDFNRFNN
+508 
-522 NLDNLVW
+522 
-529 MDAKDHWMYHS
+529 
-540 LLSKGNTEILKEWR
+540 
-554 KNVSDELLREIYL
+554 
-567 KQGESLRK
+567 
-575 YYNSLNGIEKENHIK
+575 
-590 KCKNN
+590 
-595 FMKGTLKVQNL
+595 
-606 IKNDKEWYNM
+606 
-616 RYHDWSNRLL
+616 
-626 EKFTEERGNK
+626 
-636 ISQGL
+636 
-641 KENWSKNHNILYEK
+641 
-655 IYKNQK
+655 
-661 VKYSKKLLN
+661 
-670 ILINIVKEANNKT
+670 
-683 IGNIVTLCID
+683 
-693 SISFMDEYK
+693 
-702 YCNKDTKSPNFNVN
+702 
-716 NITKNVLRKI
+716 
-726 IKNHNYKNWKDF
+726 
-738 INKISNYNH
+738 
-747 KVVKIEYLP
+747 
-756 YKIDTGT
+756 
-763 ITVDGLEL
+763 
-771 IHGYHT
+771 
-777 FALSSGVFTFNSLG
+777 LG

-819 GDENSRN
+819 GDDNSRTILTPSNIAN
-826 VSTNLANTY
+826 VY

-866 KGFLTGNTSFD
+866 KGFLTGNTSFE
-877 LVFNDPTSIVDL
+877 LSFNDPVSIIEL
-889 TKAEIEAN
+889 TKSEIEKS
-897 NLNTFSTAA
+897 NLDIFNTAA
-906 GLPYI
+906 SSPYI
-911 SKQFALKKYLKLTE
+911 SKQFALKKYLKLSE

-951 TEDSLQIPGL
+951 TEDSMQIPGL

-991 MGGDMSGGEMGGDM
+991 MGGDM
-1005 SGGMGAMGGADM
+1005 AGADM
-1017 SGGMGG
+1017 SGGMGADLGG
-1023 ADMGAVGMTGG
+1023 ADMGASGGMGADMGASGGMTGG

>member
-33 LYNKYR
+33 LYNKYK

-59 DGMQQDPII
+59 DGMQQDPTIA
-68 NWSLDILTDF
+68 WSLDIITDF
-78 ITQSDNDLPFHIKYS
+78 ITQTDKDLPFYIKYS
-93 DNEDLP
+93 DDENLP

-112 WCDEN
+112 WCDDN

-125 TVRDILVYGD
+125 TVRDVLVYGD

-174 ELNVPLKVATQSKD
+174 ELNVPMKVASQSKD
-188 DVTTQNMLNTLNTNF
+188 DVSTQNMLNTINTNF

-229 AKHIMH
+229 AKNIMH

-325 VAYNSIPLCEDF
+325 VAYNSIPMCEDF
-337 YLPVDGDGIQ
+337 YLPVDGDGTQ
-347 PKIEKLQ
+347 PKIEKLAA
-354 GGQCLSL
+354 GQ
-361 DTKIKLLDGRDLT
+361 
-374 LSEIINEYNNGKKL
+374 N
-388 WVYSCNPETGEIAPG
+388 
-403 EITWAGVT
+403 
-411 RKNTEVM
+411 
-418 KLTLD
+418 
-423 NGEEIICT
+423 
-431 PDHKFPTLDKG
+431 
-442 TLHANEIN
+442 
-450 VGQSLIPL
+450 
-458 YIRDKELKN
+458 
-467 NYGTKYQ
+467 
-474 QFFDPYHKEWL
+474 
-485 FTHRVVAK
+485 
-493 YTNEEFIYDRNNNIG
+493 
-508 RKVIHHKDFNRFNN
+508 
-522 NLDNLVW
+522 
-529 MDAKDHWMYHS
+529 
-540 LLSKGNTEILKEWR
+540 
-554 KNVSDELLREIYL
+554 
-567 KQGESLRK
+567 
-575 YYNSLNGIEKENHIK
+575 
-590 KCKNN
+590 
-595 FMKGTLKVQNL
+595 
-606 IKNDKEWYNM
+606 
-616 RYHDWSNRLL
+616 
-626 EKFTEERGNK
+626 
-636 ISQGL
+636 
-641 KENWSKNHNILYEK
+641 
-655 IYKNQK
+655 
-661 VKYSKKLLN
+661 
-670 ILINIVKEANNKT
+670 
-683 IGNIVTLCID
+683 
-693 SISFMDEYK
+693 
-702 YCNKDTKSPNFNVN
+702 
-716 NITKNVLRKI
+716 
-726 IKNHNYKNWKDF
+726 
-738 INKISNYNH
+738 
-747 KVVKIEYLP
+747 
-756 YKIDTGT
+756 
-763 ITVDGLEL
+763 
-771 IHGYHT
+771 
-777 FALSSGVFTFNSLG
+777 LG

-806 MQVPASWVPNGVN
+806 MQVPASWIPNGVN

-860 KKYLSD
+860 KRYLSD
-866 KGFLTGNTSFD
+866 KGFLTSNTSFE
-877 LVFNDPTSIVDL
+877 LSFNDPTSIIEL
-889 TKAEIEAN
+889 TKTEIENN
-897 NLNTFSTAA
+897 NLQTFNSAISS
-906 GLPYI
+906 PYI

-925 DEFNENKRLLI
+925 DEINENKRLLI

-951 TEDSLQIPGL
+951 TEDTMQIPGL

-991 MGGDMSGGEMGGDM
+991 MGGDMAGADM
-1005 SGGMGAMGGADM
+1005 AGGMGADL
-1017 SGGMGG
+1017 GG
-1023 ADMGAVGMTGG
+1023 ADMGASGGMGADMGASGGMTGG

>member
-33 LYNKYR
+33 LYNKYK

-59 DGMQQDPII
+59 DGMQQDPTI
-68 NWSLDILTDF
+68 NWSLDIITDF
-78 ITQSDNDLPFHIKYS
+78 ITQTDKDLPFSIKYS
-93 DNEDLP
+93 DNENLP

-112 WCDEN
+112 WCNDN

-125 TVRDILVYGD
+125 TVRDVLVYGD

-174 ELNVPLKVATQSKD
+174 ELNVPMKVASQSKD
-188 DVTTQNMLNTLNTNF
+188 DVSTQNMLNTINTNF

-213 NLSNDPTNDQ
+213 NLSNDPTNEQ

-229 AKHIMH
+229 AKYIMH

-325 VAYNSIPLCEDF
+325 VAYNSIPMCEDF
-337 YLPVDGDGIQ
+337 YLPVDGDGTQ
-347 PKIEKLQ
+347 PKIEKLAA
-354 GGQCLSL
+354 GQ
-361 DTKIKLLDGRDLT
+361 
-374 LSEIINEYNNGKKL
+374 N
-388 WVYSCNPETGEIAPG
+388 
-403 EITWAGVT
+403 
-411 RKNTEVM
+411 
-418 KLTLD
+418 
-423 NGEEIICT
+423 
-431 PDHKFPTLDKG
+431 
-442 TLHANEIN
+442 
-450 VGQSLIPL
+450 
-458 YIRDKELKN
+458 
-467 NYGTKYQ
+467 
-474 QFFDPYHKEWL
+474 
-485 FTHRVVAK
+485 
-493 YTNEEFIYDRNNNIG
+493 
-508 RKVIHHKDFNRFNN
+508 
-522 NLDNLVW
+522 
-529 MDAKDHWMYHS
+529 
-540 LLSKGNTEILKEWR
+540 
-554 KNVSDELLREIYL
+554 
-567 KQGESLRK
+567 
-575 YYNSLNGIEKENHIK
+575 
-590 KCKNN
+590 
-595 FMKGTLKVQNL
+595 
-606 IKNDKEWYNM
+606 
-616 RYHDWSNRLL
+616 
-626 EKFTEERGNK
+626 
-636 ISQGL
+636 
-641 KENWSKNHNILYEK
+641 
-655 IYKNQK
+655 
-661 VKYSKKLLN
+661 
-670 ILINIVKEANNKT
+670 
-683 IGNIVTLCID
+683 
-693 SISFMDEYK
+693 
-702 YCNKDTKSPNFNVN
+702 
-716 NITKNVLRKI
+716 
-726 IKNHNYKNWKDF
+726 
-738 INKISNYNH
+738 
-747 KVVKIEYLP
+747 
-756 YKIDTGT
+756 
-763 ITVDGLEL
+763 
-771 IHGYHT
+771 
-777 FALSSGVFTFNSLG
+777 LG

-806 MQVPASWVPNGVN
+806 MQVPASWIPNGVN

-866 KGFLTGNTSFD
+866 KGFLTSNTSFE
-877 LVFNDPTSIVDL
+877 LSFNDPVSIIEL
-889 TKAEIEAN
+889 TKSEIEKS
-897 NLNTFSTAA
+897 NLDIFNTAA
-906 GLPYI
+906 SSPYI
-911 SKQFALKKYLKLTE
+911 SKQFALKKYLKLSE

-951 TEDSLQIPGL
+951 TEDSMQIPGL

-978 GMNDMSGGMGGMP
+978 NMNDMSGGMGGMP
-991 MGGDMSGGEMGGDM
+991 MGGDM
-1005 SGGMGAMGGADM
+1005 AGADM
-1017 SGGMGG
+1017 SGGMGADMGGTDLGASGGMG
-1023 ADMGAVGMTGG
+1023 ADMGGTGGMTGG